1 MKRKLMALMLAGIMV
16 IQSAGISWATE
27 FTDGVNEEYGD
38 SSENGNEEAF
48 SDEQT
53 ETEDLEDDSP
63 EKDLTEE
70 SEVPAM
76 ASGDTSDENV
86 KVSFDNGTLT
96 ISGSGMITRTSVK
109 GCGHSLNEIKTII
122 IKKGITSIGDYTFG
136 ECSSLNSIEI
146 SNSVT
151 SIGDYA
157 FYLCH
162 SLNSIE
168 IPNSVTSIGDYAFRE
183 CSSLNN
189 IEIPNS
195 VTSIEGSAFYCCDS
209 LNSIE
214 IPNSV
219 TSIGD
224 NAFYGCRSLNNIEI
238 PNSVTSIGDNAFY
251 ECSSLNSI
259 EIPNSVTSIGD
270 NAFYLCHSLN
280 SIEIP
285 NSVTSIGDY
294 AFYECS
300 SLNRIEIPNSITS
313 IGHNA
318 FYECSSLNSI
328 EIPNSITSIGDNAFY
343 ECSSLNSIEIP
354 NSVTSIGYG
363 VFCECSSLNRIEI
376 PNSVTSIGDNAFY
389 KCSSLNRIEIPSSVT
404 SIGDHAF
411 LGCRSLNR
419 IEISNGVTSIG
430 DGVFSGCS
438 SLNSIEIPNSVTS
451 IGDYAF
457 SGCNINRIEIPN
469 SVTSI
474 GDGVF
479 SGCSSLN
486 RIEIP
491 NGVTSIGDKMFSG
504 CNSLN
509 RIEIP
514 SSVTSIRDWAFYGCR
529 SLNSIKIPNSVTS
542 IWDWAFMD
550 CSSLNSIE
558 ISNSVT
564 IIGDYAFSGCNI
576 TDVYYAGNKTQW
588 EKVTISTCGNRQLLE
603 AAIHYNSTVST
614 NKKFNLSIKSPAIL
628 GNQNS
633 ISVDFEAS
641 TPGSVANEEK
651 AITWKSS
658 NPAIAEIDKN
668 TTGLIDSADG
678 NSAFGWINL
687 LTYDIGEVTI
697 TGTTQDGRTASVTIN
712 VEPKLQSKNS
722 TFNIS
727 EKTAVTICSVQLK
740 NGNKQYLESF
750 MKSLKVQ
757 DTGSYLAGTYV
768 KIDKTEYQ
776 ISDDGKTADL
786 ICTFTPIGDGNEA
799 SEITC
804 TSPNGQSISISIGK
818 ESIGT
823 FNRDIDQYVLSEVK
837 KYTNNK
843 FYAQYDAIMSA
854 KISGDEK
861 LRRLNE
867 LFSNAGI
874 TDVKEG
880 VQYISDVSSHQ
891 RSYRYLTTNEI
902 YCAYNFLEWLYDGT
916 LGNLRRGLLYADGL
930 IFNGEIFDY
939 TDLSTFTEADYPGV
953 KKNKALLKK
962 ILEMDNSNIGTTTFK
977 NANTLAKYLKNI
989 LSLNGIKSTD
999 EMNRVMDEIVNCTS
1013 AEKLNGLQ
1021 NQFVELLSKEL
1032 KHNNKG
1038 TVYFDGELFSKAL
1051 GKSAKILKF
1060 GGALAEDITAV
1071 INLESD
1077 LEKYNKNS
1085 RFLQNIYQNKDVSFE
1100 MRLAAYR
1107 IEYEL
1112 KTGYYYQ
1119 LTSILGDI
1127 MDFGVDVLYTDKS
1140 IVSEYLNKAGISS
1153 ETTGLFGDAFSTIK
1167 FATFVSNIVVDMGDF
1182 VKQAA
1187 YTQGYGELSALYS
1200 LKLENDKNAFLNRQS
1215 YENAWT
1221 FFEDYTMLWN
1231 LRKMG
1236 EEQYLGMNEVK
1247 MYLFSKVP
1255 TLNYDMKV
1263 EIVKDTLSELEKCKF
1278 NIPSQYTIPA
1288 SIQYSEKAVIHCP
1301 VNVAVCLK
1309 NGKQIAY
1316 LKDGT
1321 ESDVTNSYGRFA
1333 VVREAYS
1340 GEYVKVVCL
1349 KDKENVEFKIIGTA
1363 DGTMQMEFATSDDK
1377 TTGNIYKIREVTVSS
1392 KSVIQTTV
1400 SDIVNKNVYYVD
1412 KDGDGKVDEK
1422 GNFVVTDD
1430 TSCNPVPTPLPTI
1443 TVTPTPTSSPIHKP
1457 VTPNLKIV
1465 IPTYNVITF
1474 KWSAVS
1480 NADGYQ
1486 VYRKV
1491 NSGKW
1496 KSVKT
1501 TTGLV
1506 YKDRDTKA
1514 GYKYSYTVKA
1524 YKLIDGK
1531 KVYSGYDKKGLSGK
1545 LNTTVSLKAKN
1556 NTVSVSWK
1564 KTNGASGYYIYRAT
1578 SKKGK
1583 YSKIKTI
1590 TSGKT
1595 LKYIDKKVKSG
1606 KSYYY
1611 KVIPF
1616 RKINGK
1622 AVKGAYSKIKS
1633 IALREANMNPNSD
1646 GKYSIAAQKL
1656 IDYLLKNG
1664 EKWKDSSGGIDY
1676 TIHHLEVGNG
1686 SVTFQY
1692 QSAHDDQ
1699 KSVLWMSY
1707 NLGLEINSKSRE
1719 CITLQWLEQ
1728 DNSDFSRK
1736 NEILVNYMING
1747 NDDSVGI
1754 SISADSFTRKS
1765 KIEFH
1770 NWSLKDYTLEQMN
1783 EKANKRLQEAMPLFE
1798 SCLKKGDSDVTMTDL
1813 GFTKYSF

>member
-238 PNSVTSIGDNAFY
+238 PNSVTSIGDYAFG
-251 ECSSLNSI
+251 ECS
-259 EIPNSVTSIGD
+259 
-270 NAFYLCHSLN
+270 SLN

-318 FYECSSLNSI
+318 FYECSSLNS
-328 EIPNSITSIGDNAFY
+328 
-343 ECSSLNSIEIP
+343 
-354 NSVTSIGYG
+354 
-363 VFCECSSLNRIEI
+363 IEI

-491 NGVTSIGDKMFSG
+491 NGVTSIGDNMFSG

-509 RIEIP
+509 SIEIP

-786 ICTFTPIGDGNEA
+786 ICTFTPIGDGNES

-804 TSPNGQSISISIGK
+804 TSPNGQKFKISVGKQSSSVKSLQMEAAFGDKTKEKTLHWTKDGYNEKEVEVNVKISNLTDWTHLNEISVDLKNLKMFKIKDASGVTNIGSDYTYK
-818 ESIGT
+818 L
-823 FNRDIDQYVLSEVK
+823 NRDQSIAKGETITVKLTLVK
-837 KYTNNK
+837 K
-843 FYAQYDAIMSA
+843 
-854 KISGDEK
+854 
-861 LRRLNE
+861 
-867 LFSNAGI
+867 
-874 TDVKEG
+874 G
-880 VQYISDVSSHQ
+880 V
-891 RSYRYLTTNEI
+891 TWWKPN
-902 YCAYNFLEWLYDGT
+902 DG
-916 LGNLRRGLLYADGL
+916 NMYS
-930 IFNGEIFDY
+930 GEIFATASGNDTKGDVVSGSAALNVNY
-939 TDLSTFTEADYPGV
+939 KNDLKTQKSGEEIAEQEAEKNAEQSLADAVDAFTDLSDKMVLDPNIETYIGHNQFEALKLLIYSEIAMANVSKEYFTASGFSEKVAERIMQVFLGYEKPKFGIASKEVPIDVVVQGLNNQLYQFRFDCKVDVYSYSGKKFGINGGITTKMWMVSKPNQKLQEISCAKGMINEANLDDFCQSLWKVAESSIKSAY
-953 KKNKALLKK
+953 KKVWGSDADKLVNEIIEGSIDSIASK
-962 ILEMDNSNIGTTTFK
+962 G
-977 NANTLAKYLKNI
+977 AKY
-989 LSLNGIKSTD
+989 G
-999 EMNRVMDEIVNCTS
+999 
-1013 AEKLNGLQ
+1013 
-1021 NQFVELLSKEL
+1021 
-1032 KHNNKG
+1032 
-1038 TVYFDGELFSKAL
+1038 
-1051 GKSAKILKF
+1051 
-1060 GGALAEDITAV
+1060 
-1071 INLESD
+1071 
-1077 LEKYNKNS
+1077 LEKPIQMVLK
-1085 RFLQNIYQNKDVSFE
+1085 RF
-1100 MRLAAYR
+1100 
-1107 IEYEL
+1107 YE
-1112 KTGYYYQ
+1112 
-1119 LTSILGDI
+1119 
-1127 MDFGVDVLYTDKS
+1127 
-1140 IVSEYLNKAGISS
+1140 
-1153 ETTGLFGDAFSTIK
+1153 
-1167 FATFVSNIVVDMGDF
+1167 
-1182 VKQAA
+1182 
-1187 YTQGYGELSALYS
+1187 
-1200 LKLENDKNAFLNRQS
+1200 
-1215 YENAWT
+1215 
-1221 FFEDYTMLWN
+1221 
-1231 LRKMG
+1231 
-1236 EEQYLGMNEVK
+1236 
-1247 MYLFSKVP
+1247 SK
-1255 TLNYDMKV
+1255 
-1263 EIVKDTLSELEKCKF
+1263 
-1278 NIPSQYTIPA
+1278 
-1288 SIQYSEKAVIHCP
+1288 
-1301 VNVAVCLK
+1301 
-1309 NGKQIAY
+1309 
-1316 LKDGT
+1316 
-1321 ESDVTNSYGRFA
+1321 
-1333 VVREAYS
+1333 
-1340 GEYVKVVCL
+1340 L
-1349 KDKENVEFKIIGTA
+1349 KDKFSSKLFDLLIYPSKKAVAKCPVDIYVYNSNNVLVGSIISDKASIFGDGVALWTVGDDKYVQLFNDTYQLVYKATGTGTMDISIYDQLTNNYDYRNCEFIQIPLSQDMEYSQYINGELMTNVENYKLTSNDGGEIRATKEQDLFETTTII
-1363 DGTMQMEFATSDDK
+1363 
-1377 TTGNIYKIREVTVSS
+1377 
-1392 KSVIQTTV
+1392 
-1400 SDIVNKNVYYVD
+1400 
-1412 KDGDGKVDEK
+1412 EK
-1422 GNFVVTDD
+1422 
-1430 TSCNPVPTPLPTI
+1430 PTPTPTVTPEPSETPI
-1443 TVTPTPTSSPIHKP
+1443 PEPTATPTVTPEPSETPTPEPTVTPTEKP
-1457 VTPNLKIV
+1457 KMPKLENI
-1465 IPTYNVITF
+1465 IPAYNAITF
-1474 KWSAVS
+1474 KWSTVS

-1506 YKDRDTKA
+1506 YKDKDTKA
-1514 GYKYSYTVKA
+1514 GYKYSYTVKT

-1545 LNTTVSLKAKN
+1545 LNTTVSLKIKN

-1583 YSKIKTI
+1583 YGKIKTI

-1633 IALREANMNPNSD
+1633 IALREANMNPNSN

-1676 TIHHLEVGNG
+1676 TIYYLEVGNG

-1692 QSAHDDQ
+1692 QSAHDAQ

-1707 NLGLEINSKSRE
+1707 NLVLEINSKSRE

-1747 NDDSVGI
+1747 NDDSVGT

-1783 EKANKRLQEAMPLFE
+1783 EKANKCLQEAMPLFE
-1798 SCLKKGDSDVTMTDL
+1798 SCLEKGDSDVTMTDL

>member
-238 PNSVTSIGDNAFY
+238 PK
-251 ECSSLNSI
+251 
-259 EIPNSVTSIGD
+259 
-270 NAFYLCHSLN
+270 
-280 SIEIP
+280 
-285 NSVTSIGDY
+285 SVTSIGDY
-294 AFYECS
+294 AF
-300 SLNRIEIPNSITS
+300 
-313 IGHNA
+313 G
-318 FYECSSLNSI
+318 ECSSLNS
-328 EIPNSITSIGDNAFY
+328 
-343 ECSSLNSIEIP
+343 
-354 NSVTSIGYG
+354 
-363 VFCECSSLNRIEI
+363 IEI

-491 NGVTSIGDKMFSG
+491 NGVTSIGDNMFSG

-509 RIEIP
+509 SIEIP

-786 ICTFTPIGDGNEA
+786 ICTFTPIGDGNES

-804 TSPNGQSISISIGK
+804 TSPNGQKFKISVGKQSSSVKSLQMEAAFGDKTKEKTLHWTKDGYNEKEVEVNVKISNLTDWTHLNEISVDLKNLKMFKIKDASGVTNIGSDYTYKLNMDQSIAKGETITVK
-818 ESIGT
+818 LT
-823 FNRDIDQYVLSEVK
+823 LVK
-837 KYTNNK
+837 K
-843 FYAQYDAIMSA
+843 
-854 KISGDEK
+854 
-861 LRRLNE
+861 
-867 LFSNAGI
+867 
-874 TDVKEG
+874 G
-880 VQYISDVSSHQ
+880 V
-891 RSYRYLTTNEI
+891 TWWKPN
-902 YCAYNFLEWLYDGT
+902 DG
-916 LGNLRRGLLYADGL
+916 NMYS
-930 IFNGEIFDY
+930 GEIFATASGNDTKGDVVSGSAALNVNY
-939 TDLSTFTEADYPGV
+939 KNDLKTQKSGEEIAEQEAEKNAEQSLADAVDAFTDLSDKMVLDPNIETYIGHNQFEALKLLIYSEIAMANVSKEYFTASGFSEKVAERIMQVFLGYEKPKFGIASKEVPIDVVVQGLNNQLYQFRFDCKVDVYSYSGKKFGINGGITTKMWMVSKPNQKLQEISCAKGMINEANLDDFCQSLWKVAESSIKSAY
-953 KKNKALLKK
+953 KKVWGSDADKLVNEIIEGSIDSIASK
-962 ILEMDNSNIGTTTFK
+962 G
-977 NANTLAKYLKNI
+977 AKY
-989 LSLNGIKSTD
+989 G
-999 EMNRVMDEIVNCTS
+999 
-1013 AEKLNGLQ
+1013 
-1021 NQFVELLSKEL
+1021 
-1032 KHNNKG
+1032 
-1038 TVYFDGELFSKAL
+1038 
-1051 GKSAKILKF
+1051 
-1060 GGALAEDITAV
+1060 
-1071 INLESD
+1071 
-1077 LEKYNKNS
+1077 LEKPIQMVLK
-1085 RFLQNIYQNKDVSFE
+1085 RF
-1100 MRLAAYR
+1100 
-1107 IEYEL
+1107 YE
-1112 KTGYYYQ
+1112 
-1119 LTSILGDI
+1119 
-1127 MDFGVDVLYTDKS
+1127 
-1140 IVSEYLNKAGISS
+1140 
-1153 ETTGLFGDAFSTIK
+1153 
-1167 FATFVSNIVVDMGDF
+1167 
-1182 VKQAA
+1182 
-1187 YTQGYGELSALYS
+1187 
-1200 LKLENDKNAFLNRQS
+1200 
-1215 YENAWT
+1215 
-1221 FFEDYTMLWN
+1221 
-1231 LRKMG
+1231 
-1236 EEQYLGMNEVK
+1236 
-1247 MYLFSKVP
+1247 SK
-1255 TLNYDMKV
+1255 
-1263 EIVKDTLSELEKCKF
+1263 
-1278 NIPSQYTIPA
+1278 
-1288 SIQYSEKAVIHCP
+1288 
-1301 VNVAVCLK
+1301 
-1309 NGKQIAY
+1309 
-1316 LKDGT
+1316 
-1321 ESDVTNSYGRFA
+1321 
-1333 VVREAYS
+1333 
-1340 GEYVKVVCL
+1340 L
-1349 KDKENVEFKIIGTA
+1349 KDKFSSKLFDLLIYPSKKAVAKCPVDIYVYNSNNVLVGSIISDKASIFGDGVALWTVGDDKYVQLFNDTYQLVYKATGTGTMDISIYDQLTNNYDYRNCEFIQIPLSQDMEYSQYINGELMTNVENYKLTSNDGGEIRATKEQDLFETTTII
-1363 DGTMQMEFATSDDK
+1363 
-1377 TTGNIYKIREVTVSS
+1377 
-1392 KSVIQTTV
+1392 
-1400 SDIVNKNVYYVD
+1400 
-1412 KDGDGKVDEK
+1412 EK
-1422 GNFVVTDD
+1422 
-1430 TSCNPVPTPLPTI
+1430 PTPTPTVTPEPSETPI
-1443 TVTPTPTSSPIHKP
+1443 PEPTATPTVTPEPSETPTPEPTVTPTEKP
-1457 VTPNLKIV
+1457 KMPKLENI
-1465 IPTYNVITF
+1465 IPTYNAITF
-1474 KWSAVS
+1474 KWSTVS

-1506 YKDRDTKA
+1506 YKDKDTKA
-1514 GYKYSYTVKA
+1514 GYKYSYTVKT

-1545 LNTTVSLKAKN
+1545 LNTTVSLKIKN

-1583 YSKIKTI
+1583 YSKIKII

-1595 LKYIDKKVKSG
+1595 LKYTDKKVKKG
-1606 KSYYY
+1606 KTYYY
-1611 KVIPF
+1611 KVVPF
-1616 RKINGK
+1616 RKISGK
-1622 AVKGAYSKIKS
+1622 AVKGASSAVKS
-1633 IALREANMNPNSD
+1633 IAFKKKDVKPTESQSSAWKYPEAV
-1646 GKYSIAAQKL
+1646 QKL
-1656 IDYLLKNG
+1656 IDYLIKNG
-1664 EKWKDSSGGIDY
+1664 QEWTDSSNGTNYMI
-1676 TIHHLEVGNG
+1676 ISPKVGNG
-1686 SVTFQY
+1686 SVTLQY
-1692 QSAHDDQ
+1692 QKARGDQ
-1699 KSVLWMSY
+1699 KSMLWMAYSV
-1707 NLGLEINSKSRE
+1707 NEEINSQNRE
-1719 CITLQWLEQ
+1719 VITLSWCEAYQL
-1728 DNSDFSRK
+1728 DNSKGEISVDYRINNNDNSVEGKMAANDFTKETNVRF
-1736 NEILVNYMING
+1736 YG
-1747 NDDSVGI
+1747 N
-1754 SISADSFTRKS
+1754 
-1765 KIEFH
+1765 
-1770 NWSLKDYTLEQMN
+1770 NLKDYTLKQMS
-1783 EKANKRLQEAMPLFE
+1783 EKGNKLLQEALPLFE
-1798 SCLKKGDSDVTMTDL
+1798 SCLKQGDSGVTMKDL
-1813 GFTKYSF
+1813 GFKKYNFH

>member
-238 PNSVTSIGDNAFY
+238 PNSVTSIGDYAFG
-251 ECSSLNSI
+251 ECSSLNS
-259 EIPNSVTSIGD
+259 
-270 NAFYLCHSLN
+270 
-280 SIEIP
+280 
-285 NSVTSIGDY
+285 
-294 AFYECS
+294 
-300 SLNRIEIPNSITS
+300 
-313 IGHNA
+313 
-318 FYECSSLNSI
+318 
-328 EIPNSITSIGDNAFY
+328 
-343 ECSSLNSIEIP
+343 
-354 NSVTSIGYG
+354 
-363 VFCECSSLNRIEI
+363 IEI

-491 NGVTSIGDKMFSG
+491 NGVTSIGDNMFSG

-509 RIEIP
+509 SIEIP

-786 ICTFTPIGDGNEA
+786 ICTFTPIGDGNES

-804 TSPNGQSISISIGK
+804 TSPNGQKFKISVGKQSSSVKSLQMEAAFGDKTKEKTLHWTKDGYNEKEVEVNVKISNLTDWTHLNEISVDLKNLKMFKIKDASGVTNIGSDYTYK
-818 ESIGT
+818 L
-823 FNRDIDQYVLSEVK
+823 NRDQSIAKGETITVKLTLVK
-837 KYTNNK
+837 K
-843 FYAQYDAIMSA
+843 
-854 KISGDEK
+854 
-861 LRRLNE
+861 
-867 LFSNAGI
+867 
-874 TDVKEG
+874 G
-880 VQYISDVSSHQ
+880 V
-891 RSYRYLTTNEI
+891 TWWKPN
-902 YCAYNFLEWLYDGT
+902 DG
-916 LGNLRRGLLYADGL
+916 NMYS
-930 IFNGEIFDY
+930 GEIFATASGNDTKGDVVSGSAALNVNY
-939 TDLSTFTEADYPGV
+939 KNDLKTQKSGEEIAEQEAEKNAEQSLADAVDAFTDLSDKMVLDPNIETYIGHNQFEALKLLIYSEIAMANVSKEYFTASGFSEKVAERIMQVFLGYEKPKFGIASKEVPIDVVVQGLNNQLYQFRFDCKVDVYSYSGKKFGINGGITTKMWMVSKPNQKLQEISCAKGMINEANLDDFCQSLWKVAESSIKSAY
-953 KKNKALLKK
+953 KKVWGSDADKLVNEIIEGSIDSIASK
-962 ILEMDNSNIGTTTFK
+962 G
-977 NANTLAKYLKNI
+977 AKY
-989 LSLNGIKSTD
+989 G
-999 EMNRVMDEIVNCTS
+999 
-1013 AEKLNGLQ
+1013 
-1021 NQFVELLSKEL
+1021 
-1032 KHNNKG
+1032 
-1038 TVYFDGELFSKAL
+1038 
-1051 GKSAKILKF
+1051 
-1060 GGALAEDITAV
+1060 
-1071 INLESD
+1071 
-1077 LEKYNKNS
+1077 LEKPIQMVLK
-1085 RFLQNIYQNKDVSFE
+1085 RF
-1100 MRLAAYR
+1100 
-1107 IEYEL
+1107 YE
-1112 KTGYYYQ
+1112 
-1119 LTSILGDI
+1119 
-1127 MDFGVDVLYTDKS
+1127 
-1140 IVSEYLNKAGISS
+1140 
-1153 ETTGLFGDAFSTIK
+1153 
-1167 FATFVSNIVVDMGDF
+1167 
-1182 VKQAA
+1182 
-1187 YTQGYGELSALYS
+1187 
-1200 LKLENDKNAFLNRQS
+1200 
-1215 YENAWT
+1215 
-1221 FFEDYTMLWN
+1221 
-1231 LRKMG
+1231 
-1236 EEQYLGMNEVK
+1236 
-1247 MYLFSKVP
+1247 SK
-1255 TLNYDMKV
+1255 
-1263 EIVKDTLSELEKCKF
+1263 
-1278 NIPSQYTIPA
+1278 
-1288 SIQYSEKAVIHCP
+1288 
-1301 VNVAVCLK
+1301 
-1309 NGKQIAY
+1309 
-1316 LKDGT
+1316 
-1321 ESDVTNSYGRFA
+1321 
-1333 VVREAYS
+1333 
-1340 GEYVKVVCL
+1340 L
-1349 KDKENVEFKIIGTA
+1349 KDKFSSKLFDLLIYPSKKAVAKCPVDIYVYNSNNVLVGSIISDKASIFGDGVALWTVGDDKYVQLFNDTYQLVYKATGTGTMDISIYDQLTNNYDYRNCEFIQIPLSQDMEYSQYINGELMTNVENYKLTSNDGGEIRATKEQDLFETTTII
-1363 DGTMQMEFATSDDK
+1363 
-1377 TTGNIYKIREVTVSS
+1377 
-1392 KSVIQTTV
+1392 
-1400 SDIVNKNVYYVD
+1400 
-1412 KDGDGKVDEK
+1412 EK
-1422 GNFVVTDD
+1422 
-1430 TSCNPVPTPLPTI
+1430 PTPTPTVTPEPSETPI
-1443 TVTPTPTSSPIHKP
+1443 PEPTATPTVTPEPSETPTPEPTVTPTEKP
-1457 VTPNLKIV
+1457 KMPKLENI
-1465 IPTYNVITF
+1465 IPAYNAITF
-1474 KWSAVS
+1474 KWSTVS

-1506 YKDRDTKA
+1506 YKDKDTKA
-1514 GYKYSYTVKA
+1514 GYKYSYTVKT

-1545 LNTTVSLKAKN
+1545 LNTTVSLKIKN

-1583 YSKIKTI
+1583 YSKIKII

-1595 LKYIDKKVKSG
+1595 LKYTDKKVKKG
-1606 KSYYY
+1606 KTYYY
-1611 KVIPF
+1611 KVVPF
-1616 RKINGK
+1616 RKISGK
-1622 AVKGAYSKIKS
+1622 AVKGASSAVKS
-1633 IALREANMNPNSD
+1633 IAFKKKDVKPTESQSSAWKYPEAV
-1646 GKYSIAAQKL
+1646 QKL
-1656 IDYLLKNG
+1656 IDYLIKNG
-1664 EKWKDSSGGIDY
+1664 QEWTDSSNGTNYMI
-1676 TIHHLEVGNG
+1676 ISPKVGNG
-1686 SVTFQY
+1686 SVTLQY
-1692 QSAHDDQ
+1692 QKARGDQ
-1699 KSVLWMSY
+1699 KSMLWMAYSV
-1707 NLGLEINSKSRE
+1707 NEEINSQNRE
-1719 CITLQWLEQ
+1719 VITLFWGEGYQL
-1728 DNSDFSRK
+1728 DNSKGEISVDYRINNNDNSVEGKMAANDFTKETNVRF
-1736 NEILVNYMING
+1736 YG
-1747 NDDSVGI
+1747 N
-1754 SISADSFTRKS
+1754 
-1765 KIEFH
+1765 
-1770 NWSLKDYTLEQMN
+1770 NLKDYTLKQIS
-1783 EKANKRLQEAMPLFE
+1783 EKGNKLLQEALPLFE
-1798 SCLKKGDSDVTMTDL
+1798 SCLKQGDSGVTMKDL
-1813 GFTKYSF
+1813 GFKKYNFH

>member
-16 IQSAGISWATE
+16 IQSAGTSWATE

-48 SDEQT
+48 SDKQT

-96 ISGSGMITRTSVK
+96 ISGSGMITRISVK

-122 IKKGITSIGDYTFG
+122 IKKGITSIGDYAFG
-136 ECSSLNSIEI
+136 ECSSLNNIEI
-146 SNSVT
+146 PNSVT

-238 PNSVTSIGDNAFY
+238 PNSVTSIGDYAFY
-251 ECSSLNSI
+251 ECSSLNS
-259 EIPNSVTSIGD
+259 
-270 NAFYLCHSLN
+270 
-280 SIEIP
+280 
-285 NSVTSIGDY
+285 
-294 AFYECS
+294 
-300 SLNRIEIPNSITS
+300 
-313 IGHNA
+313 
-318 FYECSSLNSI
+318 
-328 EIPNSITSIGDNAFY
+328 
-343 ECSSLNSIEIP
+343 
-354 NSVTSIGYG
+354 
-363 VFCECSSLNRIEI
+363 IEI

-430 DGVFSGCS
+430 DGVFSGFS

-457 SGCNINRIEIPN
+457 SGCNINSIEIPN

-479 SGCSSLN
+479 SGCRSLN
-486 RIEIP
+486 SIEIP
-491 NGVTSIGDKMFSG
+491 NSVVSIGNNMFYG
-504 CNSLN
+504 CRSLN

-564 IIGDYAFSGCNI
+564 IIGNYAFSGCNI

-712 VEPKLQSKNS
+712 VEPKLQSKTS
-722 TFNIS
+722 IFNIS

-750 MKSLKVQ
+750 MKRLKVQ

-804 TSPNGQSISISIGK
+804 TSPNGQKFKISVGKRSSSVKSLQMEAAFGDKTKEKTLHWTKDGYTEKEVEVNVKISNLVDWTHLNEISVDLK
-818 ESIGT
+818 NLKMFKIK
-823 FNRDIDQYVLSEVK
+823 DASEVTNIGSDYTYKLNMDQSIAKGETITVKLTLVK
-837 KYTNNK
+837 KGVTWWK
-843 FYAQYDAIMSA
+843 
-854 KISGDEK
+854 
-861 LRRLNE
+861 
-867 LFSNAGI
+867 
-874 TDVKEG
+874 TD
-880 VQYISDVSSHQ
+880 
-891 RSYRYLTTNEI
+891 
-902 YCAYNFLEWLYDGT
+902 DG
-916 LGNLRRGLLYADGL
+916 NMHS
-930 IFNGEIFDY
+930 GEIFVTVSGNDKKENIISGNTSLNINY
-939 TDLSTFTEADYPGV
+939 KNDLKTQKSGEEVAEQEAEKNAEQSLADAVDAFTDLSDKMVLDPKIETYIGHNQFEALKLLIYSEIAMANVSKEYFTASGLSDEVAEKIMQVFLGYEKPEFGIASKEVPVEVVVQGLNNQLYQFRFDCKIDVYSYKDNQLGINGGITTQMWLVSKPNKKLQEIACVKGMINEANLDSFCQGLWKVAESSMKSAY
-953 KKNKALLKK
+953 KK
-962 ILEMDNSNIGTTTFK
+962 IWGSDADKLVNEIIEGSIDSIASK
-977 NANTLAKYLKNI
+977 AAKY
-989 LSLNGIKSTD
+989 G
-999 EMNRVMDEIVNCTS
+999 
-1013 AEKLNGLQ
+1013 
-1021 NQFVELLSKEL
+1021 
-1032 KHNNKG
+1032 
-1038 TVYFDGELFSKAL
+1038 
-1051 GKSAKILKF
+1051 
-1060 GGALAEDITAV
+1060 
-1071 INLESD
+1071 
-1077 LEKYNKNS
+1077 LEK
-1085 RFLQNIYQNKDVSFE
+1085 
-1100 MRLAAYR
+1100 
-1107 IEYEL
+1107 
-1112 KTGYYYQ
+1112 
-1119 LTSILGDI
+1119 
-1127 MDFGVDVLYTDKS
+1127 
-1140 IVSEYLNKAGISS
+1140 
-1153 ETTGLFGDAFSTIK
+1153 
-1167 FATFVSNIVVDMGDF
+1167 
-1182 VKQAA
+1182 
-1187 YTQGYGELSALYS
+1187 
-1200 LKLENDKNAFLNRQS
+1200 
-1215 YENAWT
+1215 
-1221 FFEDYTMLWN
+1221 
-1231 LRKMG
+1231 
-1236 EEQYLGMNEVK
+1236 
-1247 MYLFSKVP
+1247 P
-1255 TLNYDMKV
+1255 
-1263 EIVKDTLSELEKCKF
+1263 
-1278 NIPSQYTIPA
+1278 
-1288 SIQYSEKAVIHCP
+1288 IQM
-1301 VNVAVCLK
+1301 CLK
-1309 NGKQIAY
+1309 
-1316 LKDGT
+1316 
-1321 ESDVTNSYGRFA
+1321 RFY
-1333 VVREAYS
+1333 EA
-1340 GEYVKVVCL
+1340 KL
-1349 KDKENVEFKIIGTA
+1349 KDKFSSKLFDLLIYQSKKAVAKCPVDIYVYNSNNVLVGSIISDKASIFGDGVALWTVGDDKYVQLFNDTYQLVYKATGIGTMDISIYDQLMNNYDYRNCEFIQVPLSQNIEYSQSVNDELMTNVENYKLTSNDGMEIKATKEQDLFETITIIEKPKPTP
-1363 DGTMQMEFATSDDK
+1363 TPKPS
-1377 TTGNIYKIREVTVSS
+1377 VTPVPSETPNPTPTPAEKPTIPKL
-1392 KSVIQTTV
+1392 KSVI
-1400 SDIVNKNVYYVD
+1400 S
-1412 KDGDGKVDEK
+1412 
-1422 GNFVVTDD
+1422 
-1430 TSCNPVPTPLPTI
+1430 
-1443 TVTPTPTSSPIHKP
+1443 
-1457 VTPNLKIV
+1457 
-1465 IPTYNVITF
+1465 TYNAITF
-1474 KWSAVS
+1474 KWNTVS
-1480 NADGYQ
+1480 DADGYR

-1501 TTGLV
+1501 TKETV
-1506 YKDRDTKA
+1506 YKDKDTKA
-1514 GYKYSYTVKA
+1514 GYKYFYTVKA
-1524 YKLIDGK
+1524 YKIIDGK
-1531 KVYSGYDKKGLSGK
+1531 KVYSGYNKKGLSGK
-1545 LNTTVSLKAKN
+1545 LNTTVSLKTKN

-1564 KTNGASGYYIYRAT
+1564 KTNGASGYYVYRTT
-1578 SKKGK
+1578 SKNGK

-1595 LKYIDKKVKSG
+1595 LKYTDKKVKLG
-1606 KSYYY
+1606 KTYYY

-1616 RKINGK
+1616 RKISGK
-1622 AVKGAYSKIKS
+1622 SVKSASSEIKS
-1633 IALREANMNPNSD
+1633 IVLKKIDSKPISTPDSTWENS
-1646 GKYSIAAQKL
+1646 AVAQKL
-1656 IDYLLKNG
+1656 ISYLKKNG
-1664 EKWKDSSGGIDY
+1664 MKWEDSNGGTNY
-1676 TIHHLEVGNG
+1676 TIHYLKVGKG
-1686 SVTFQY
+1686 SVTLQY
-1692 QSAHDDQ
+1692 QNAHGDQ
-1699 KSVLWMSY
+1699 KSMLWMSY
-1707 NLGLEINSKSRE
+1707 SLNLEINSKNRE
-1719 CITLQWLEQ
+1719 VVTLFWGDQYNSKDSKENEVNIDYRVNSN
-1728 DNSDFSRK
+1728 DNSVVGS
-1736 NEILVNYMING
+1736 ILT
-1747 NDDSVGI
+1747 S
-1754 SISADSFTRKS
+1754 SFTEKS
-1765 KIEFH
+1765 KVKFY
-1770 NWSLKDYTLEQMN
+1770 NNSLKDYTLEQMS
-1783 EKANKRLQEAMPLFE
+1783 EKGNSCLQEALPLFE
-1798 SCLKKGDSDVTMTDL
+1798 SCLKKGDSGVTMADL
-1813 GFTKYSF
+1813 GFTKYNFSN

>member
-238 PNSVTSIGDNAFY
+238 PNSVTSIG
-251 ECSSLNSI
+251 
-259 EIPNSVTSIGD
+259 
-270 NAFYLCHSLN
+270 
-280 SIEIP
+280 
-285 NSVTSIGDY
+285 
-294 AFYECS
+294 
-300 SLNRIEIPNSITS
+300 
-313 IGHNA
+313 
-318 FYECSSLNSI
+318 
-328 EIPNSITSIGDNAFY
+328 
-343 ECSSLNSIEIP
+343 
-354 NSVTSIGYG
+354 YG
-363 VFCECSSLNRIEI
+363 VFCECSSLNSIEI

-491 NGVTSIGDKMFSG
+491 NGVTSIGDNMFSG

-509 RIEIP
+509 SIEIP

-786 ICTFTPIGDGNEA
+786 ICTFTPIGDGNES

-804 TSPNGQSISISIGK
+804 TSPNGQKFKISVGKQSSSVKSLQMEAAFGDKTKEKTLHWTKDGYNEKEVEVNVKISNLTDWTHLNEISVDLKNLKMFKIKDASGVTNIGSDYTYK
-818 ESIGT
+818 L
-823 FNRDIDQYVLSEVK
+823 NRDQSIAKGETITVKLTLVK
-837 KYTNNK
+837 K
-843 FYAQYDAIMSA
+843 
-854 KISGDEK
+854 
-861 LRRLNE
+861 
-867 LFSNAGI
+867 
-874 TDVKEG
+874 G
-880 VQYISDVSSHQ
+880 V
-891 RSYRYLTTNEI
+891 TWWKPN
-902 YCAYNFLEWLYDGT
+902 DG
-916 LGNLRRGLLYADGL
+916 NMYS
-930 IFNGEIFDY
+930 GEIFATASGNDTKGDVVSGSAALNVNY
-939 TDLSTFTEADYPGV
+939 KNDLKTQKSGEEIAEQEAEKNAEQSLADAVDAFTDLSDKMVLDPNIETYIGHNQFEALKLLIYSEIAMANVSKEYFTASGFSEKVAERIMQVFLGYEKPKFGIASKEVPIDVVVQGLNNQLYQFRFDCKVDVYSYSGKKFGINGGITTKMWMVSKPNQKLQEISCAKGMINEANLDDFCQSLWKVAESSIKSAY
-953 KKNKALLKK
+953 KKVWGSDADKLVNEIIEGSIDSIASK
-962 ILEMDNSNIGTTTFK
+962 G
-977 NANTLAKYLKNI
+977 AKY
-989 LSLNGIKSTD
+989 G
-999 EMNRVMDEIVNCTS
+999 
-1013 AEKLNGLQ
+1013 
-1021 NQFVELLSKEL
+1021 
-1032 KHNNKG
+1032 
-1038 TVYFDGELFSKAL
+1038 
-1051 GKSAKILKF
+1051 
-1060 GGALAEDITAV
+1060 
-1071 INLESD
+1071 
-1077 LEKYNKNS
+1077 LEKPIQMVLK
-1085 RFLQNIYQNKDVSFE
+1085 RF
-1100 MRLAAYR
+1100 
-1107 IEYEL
+1107 YE
-1112 KTGYYYQ
+1112 
-1119 LTSILGDI
+1119 
-1127 MDFGVDVLYTDKS
+1127 
-1140 IVSEYLNKAGISS
+1140 
-1153 ETTGLFGDAFSTIK
+1153 
-1167 FATFVSNIVVDMGDF
+1167 
-1182 VKQAA
+1182 
-1187 YTQGYGELSALYS
+1187 
-1200 LKLENDKNAFLNRQS
+1200 
-1215 YENAWT
+1215 
-1221 FFEDYTMLWN
+1221 
-1231 LRKMG
+1231 
-1236 EEQYLGMNEVK
+1236 
-1247 MYLFSKVP
+1247 SK
-1255 TLNYDMKV
+1255 
-1263 EIVKDTLSELEKCKF
+1263 
-1278 NIPSQYTIPA
+1278 
-1288 SIQYSEKAVIHCP
+1288 
-1301 VNVAVCLK
+1301 
-1309 NGKQIAY
+1309 
-1316 LKDGT
+1316 
-1321 ESDVTNSYGRFA
+1321 
-1333 VVREAYS
+1333 
-1340 GEYVKVVCL
+1340 L
-1349 KDKENVEFKIIGTA
+1349 KDKFSSKLFDLLIYPSKKAVAKCPVDIYVYNSNNVLVGSIISDKASIFGDGVALWTVGDDKYVQLFNDTYQLVYKATGTGTMDISIYDQLTNNYDYRNCEFIQIPLSQDMEYSQYINGELMTNVENYKLTSNDGGEIRATKEQDLFETTTII
-1363 DGTMQMEFATSDDK
+1363 
-1377 TTGNIYKIREVTVSS
+1377 
-1392 KSVIQTTV
+1392 
-1400 SDIVNKNVYYVD
+1400 
-1412 KDGDGKVDEK
+1412 EK
-1422 GNFVVTDD
+1422 
-1430 TSCNPVPTPLPTI
+1430 PTPTPTVTPEPSETPI
-1443 TVTPTPTSSPIHKP
+1443 PEPTATPTVTPEPSETPTPEPTVTPTEKP
-1457 VTPNLKIV
+1457 KMPKLENI
-1465 IPTYNVITF
+1465 IPAYNAITF
-1474 KWSAVS
+1474 KWSTVS

-1506 YKDRDTKA
+1506 YKDKDTKA
-1514 GYKYSYTVKA
+1514 GYKYSYTVKT

-1545 LNTTVSLKAKN
+1545 LNTTVSLKIKN

-1583 YSKIKTI
+1583 YSKIKII

-1595 LKYIDKKVKSG
+1595 LKYTDKKVKKG
-1606 KSYYY
+1606 KTYYY
-1611 KVIPF
+1611 KVVPF
-1616 RKINGK
+1616 RKISGK
-1622 AVKGAYSKIKS
+1622 AVKGASSAVKS
-1633 IALREANMNPNSD
+1633 IAFKKKDVKPTESQSSAWKYPEAV
-1646 GKYSIAAQKL
+1646 QKL
-1656 IDYLLKNG
+1656 IDYLIKNG
-1664 EKWKDSSGGIDY
+1664 QEWTDSSNGTNYMI
-1676 TIHHLEVGNG
+1676 ISPKVGNG
-1686 SVTFQY
+1686 SVTLQY
-1692 QSAHDDQ
+1692 QKARGDQ
-1699 KSVLWMSY
+1699 KSMLWMAYSV
-1707 NLGLEINSKSRE
+1707 NEEINSQNRE
-1719 CITLQWLEQ
+1719 VITLFWGEGYQL
-1728 DNSDFSRK
+1728 DNSKGEISVDYRINNNDNSVEGKMAANDFTKETNVRF
-1736 NEILVNYMING
+1736 YG
-1747 NDDSVGI
+1747 N
-1754 SISADSFTRKS
+1754 
-1765 KIEFH
+1765 
-1770 NWSLKDYTLEQMN
+1770 NLKDYTLKQIS
-1783 EKANKRLQEAMPLFE
+1783 EKGNKLLQEALPLFE
-1798 SCLKKGDSDVTMTDL
+1798 SCLKQGDSGVTMKDL
-1813 GFTKYSF
+1813 GFKKYNFH

>member
-168 IPNSVTSIGDYAFRE
+168 IPNSVTSI
-183 CSSLNN
+183 
-189 IEIPNS
+189 
-195 VTSIEGSAFYCCDS
+195 EGSAFYCCDS

-238 PNSVTSIGDNAFY
+238 PNSVTSIGDYAFG
-251 ECSSLNSI
+251 ECSSLNS
-259 EIPNSVTSIGD
+259 
-270 NAFYLCHSLN
+270 
-280 SIEIP
+280 
-285 NSVTSIGDY
+285 
-294 AFYECS
+294 
-300 SLNRIEIPNSITS
+300 
-313 IGHNA
+313 
-318 FYECSSLNSI
+318 
-328 EIPNSITSIGDNAFY
+328 
-343 ECSSLNSIEIP
+343 
-354 NSVTSIGYG
+354 
-363 VFCECSSLNRIEI
+363 IEI

-491 NGVTSIGDKMFSG
+491 NGVTSIGDNMFSG

-509 RIEIP
+509 SIEIP

-786 ICTFTPIGDGNEA
+786 ICTFTPIGDGNES

-804 TSPNGQSISISIGK
+804 TSPNGQKFKISVGKQSSSVKSLQMEAAFGDKTKEKTLHWTKDGYNEKEVEVNVKISNLTDWTHLNEISVDLKNLKMFKIKDASGVTNIGSDYTYKLNMDQSIAKGETITVK
-818 ESIGT
+818 LT
-823 FNRDIDQYVLSEVK
+823 LVK
-837 KYTNNK
+837 K
-843 FYAQYDAIMSA
+843 
-854 KISGDEK
+854 
-861 LRRLNE
+861 
-867 LFSNAGI
+867 
-874 TDVKEG
+874 G
-880 VQYISDVSSHQ
+880 V
-891 RSYRYLTTNEI
+891 TWWKPN
-902 YCAYNFLEWLYDGT
+902 DG
-916 LGNLRRGLLYADGL
+916 NMYS
-930 IFNGEIFDY
+930 GEIFATASGNDTKGDVVSGSAALNVNY
-939 TDLSTFTEADYPGV
+939 KNDLKTQKSGEEIAEQEAEKNAEQSLADAVDAFTDLSDKMVLDPNIETYIGHNQFEALKLLIYSEIAMANVSKEYFTASGFSEKVAERIMQVFLGYEKPKFGIASKEVPIDVVVQGLNNQLYQFRFDCKVDVYSYSGKKFGINGGITTKMWMVSKPNQKLQEISCAKGMINEANLDDFCQSLWKVAESSIKSAY
-953 KKNKALLKK
+953 KKVWGSDADKLVNEIIEGSIDSIASK
-962 ILEMDNSNIGTTTFK
+962 G
-977 NANTLAKYLKNI
+977 AKY
-989 LSLNGIKSTD
+989 G
-999 EMNRVMDEIVNCTS
+999 
-1013 AEKLNGLQ
+1013 
-1021 NQFVELLSKEL
+1021 
-1032 KHNNKG
+1032 
-1038 TVYFDGELFSKAL
+1038 
-1051 GKSAKILKF
+1051 
-1060 GGALAEDITAV
+1060 
-1071 INLESD
+1071 
-1077 LEKYNKNS
+1077 LEKPIQMVLK
-1085 RFLQNIYQNKDVSFE
+1085 RF
-1100 MRLAAYR
+1100 
-1107 IEYEL
+1107 YE
-1112 KTGYYYQ
+1112 
-1119 LTSILGDI
+1119 
-1127 MDFGVDVLYTDKS
+1127 
-1140 IVSEYLNKAGISS
+1140 
-1153 ETTGLFGDAFSTIK
+1153 
-1167 FATFVSNIVVDMGDF
+1167 
-1182 VKQAA
+1182 
-1187 YTQGYGELSALYS
+1187 
-1200 LKLENDKNAFLNRQS
+1200 
-1215 YENAWT
+1215 
-1221 FFEDYTMLWN
+1221 
-1231 LRKMG
+1231 
-1236 EEQYLGMNEVK
+1236 
-1247 MYLFSKVP
+1247 SK
-1255 TLNYDMKV
+1255 
-1263 EIVKDTLSELEKCKF
+1263 
-1278 NIPSQYTIPA
+1278 
-1288 SIQYSEKAVIHCP
+1288 
-1301 VNVAVCLK
+1301 
-1309 NGKQIAY
+1309 
-1316 LKDGT
+1316 
-1321 ESDVTNSYGRFA
+1321 
-1333 VVREAYS
+1333 
-1340 GEYVKVVCL
+1340 L
-1349 KDKENVEFKIIGTA
+1349 KDKFSSKLFDLLIYPSKKAVAKCPVDIYVYNSNNVLVGSIISDKASIFGDGVALWTVGDDKYVQLFNDTYQLVYKATGTGTMDISIYDQLTNNYDYRNCEFIQIPLSQDMEYSQYINGELMTNVENYKLTSNDGGEIRATKEQDLFETTTII
-1363 DGTMQMEFATSDDK
+1363 
-1377 TTGNIYKIREVTVSS
+1377 
-1392 KSVIQTTV
+1392 
-1400 SDIVNKNVYYVD
+1400 
-1412 KDGDGKVDEK
+1412 EK
-1422 GNFVVTDD
+1422 
-1430 TSCNPVPTPLPTI
+1430 PTPTPTVTPEPSETPI
-1443 TVTPTPTSSPIHKP
+1443 PEPTATPTVTPEPSETPTPEPTVTPTEKP
-1457 VTPNLKIV
+1457 KMPKLENI
-1465 IPTYNVITF
+1465 IPAYNAITF
-1474 KWSAVS
+1474 KWSTVS
-1480 NADGYQ
+1480 NVDGYQ

-1506 YKDRDTKA
+1506 YKDKDTKA
-1514 GYKYSYTVKA
+1514 GYKYSYTVKT

-1545 LNTTVSLKAKN
+1545 LNTTVSLKIKN

-1578 SKKGK
+1578 SKNGK

-1595 LKYIDKKVKSG
+1595 LKYTDKKVKLG
-1606 KSYYY
+1606 KTYYY

-1616 RKINGK
+1616 KKISGK
-1622 AVKGAYSKIKS
+1622 SVKSASSEIKS
-1633 IALREANMNPNSD
+1633 IVLKKIDSKPISTPDSTWENS
-1646 GKYSIAAQKL
+1646 AVAQKL
-1656 IDYLLKNG
+1656 ISYLKKNG
-1664 EKWKDSSGGIDY
+1664 MKWQDSSGGTNYTIDY
-1676 TIHHLEVGNG
+1676 LKVGKG
-1686 SVTFQY
+1686 SVTLQY
-1692 QSAHDDQ
+1692 QNAHGDQ
-1699 KSVLWMSY
+1699 KSMLWMSY
-1707 NLGLEINSKSRE
+1707 SLNLEINSKNRE
-1719 CITLQWLEQ
+1719 VVTLFWGDQYNSKDSKENEVNIDYRVNSN
-1728 DNSDFSRK
+1728 DNSVVGS
-1736 NEILVNYMING
+1736 ILT
-1747 NDDSVGI
+1747 S
-1754 SISADSFTRKS
+1754 SFTEKS
-1765 KIEFH
+1765 KVKFY
-1770 NWSLKDYTLEQMN
+1770 NNYLKDYTLEQMS
-1783 EKANKRLQEAMPLFE
+1783 EKGNSCLQEALPLFE
-1798 SCLKKGDSDVTMTDL
+1798 SCLKKGDSGVTMADL
-1813 GFTKYSF
+1813 GFTEYNFSN

>member
-238 PNSVTSIGDNAFY
+238 PNSVTSIGDYAFG
-251 ECSSLNSI
+251 ECSSLNS
-259 EIPNSVTSIGD
+259 
-270 NAFYLCHSLN
+270 
-280 SIEIP
+280 
-285 NSVTSIGDY
+285 
-294 AFYECS
+294 
-300 SLNRIEIPNSITS
+300 
-313 IGHNA
+313 
-318 FYECSSLNSI
+318 
-328 EIPNSITSIGDNAFY
+328 
-343 ECSSLNSIEIP
+343 
-354 NSVTSIGYG
+354 
-363 VFCECSSLNRIEI
+363 IEI

-491 NGVTSIGDKMFSG
+491 NGVTSIGDNMFSG

-509 RIEIP
+509 SIEIP

-786 ICTFTPIGDGNEA
+786 ICTFTPIGDGNES

-804 TSPNGQSISISIGK
+804 TSPNGQKFKISVGKQSSSVKSLQMEAAFGDKTKEKTLHWTKDGYNEKEVEVNVKISNLTDWTHLNEISVDLKNLKMFKIKDASGVTNIGSDYTYKLNMDQSIAK
-818 ESIGT
+818 
-823 FNRDIDQYVLSEVK
+823 SETITVKLTLVK
-837 KYTNNK
+837 K
-843 FYAQYDAIMSA
+843 
-854 KISGDEK
+854 
-861 LRRLNE
+861 
-867 LFSNAGI
+867 
-874 TDVKEG
+874 G
-880 VQYISDVSSHQ
+880 V
-891 RSYRYLTTNEI
+891 TWWKPN
-902 YCAYNFLEWLYDGT
+902 DG
-916 LGNLRRGLLYADGL
+916 NMYS
-930 IFNGEIFDY
+930 GEIFATASGNDTKGDVVSGSAALNVNY
-939 TDLSTFTEADYPGV
+939 KNDLKTQKSGEEIAEQEAEKNAEQSLADAVDAFTDLSDKMVLDPNIETYIGHNQFEALKLLIYSEIAMANVSKEYFTASGFSEKVAERIMQVFLGYEKPKFGIASKEVPIDVVVQGLNNQLYQFRFDCKVDVYSYSGKKFGINGGITTKMWMVSKPNQKLQEISCAKGMINEANLDDFCQSLWKVAESSIKSAY
-953 KKNKALLKK
+953 KKVWGSDADKLVNEIIEGSIDSIASK
-962 ILEMDNSNIGTTTFK
+962 G
-977 NANTLAKYLKNI
+977 AKY
-989 LSLNGIKSTD
+989 G
-999 EMNRVMDEIVNCTS
+999 
-1013 AEKLNGLQ
+1013 
-1021 NQFVELLSKEL
+1021 
-1032 KHNNKG
+1032 
-1038 TVYFDGELFSKAL
+1038 
-1051 GKSAKILKF
+1051 
-1060 GGALAEDITAV
+1060 
-1071 INLESD
+1071 
-1077 LEKYNKNS
+1077 LEKPIQMVLK
-1085 RFLQNIYQNKDVSFE
+1085 RF
-1100 MRLAAYR
+1100 
-1107 IEYEL
+1107 YE
-1112 KTGYYYQ
+1112 
-1119 LTSILGDI
+1119 
-1127 MDFGVDVLYTDKS
+1127 
-1140 IVSEYLNKAGISS
+1140 
-1153 ETTGLFGDAFSTIK
+1153 
-1167 FATFVSNIVVDMGDF
+1167 
-1182 VKQAA
+1182 
-1187 YTQGYGELSALYS
+1187 
-1200 LKLENDKNAFLNRQS
+1200 
-1215 YENAWT
+1215 
-1221 FFEDYTMLWN
+1221 
-1231 LRKMG
+1231 
-1236 EEQYLGMNEVK
+1236 
-1247 MYLFSKVP
+1247 SK
-1255 TLNYDMKV
+1255 
-1263 EIVKDTLSELEKCKF
+1263 
-1278 NIPSQYTIPA
+1278 
-1288 SIQYSEKAVIHCP
+1288 
-1301 VNVAVCLK
+1301 
-1309 NGKQIAY
+1309 
-1316 LKDGT
+1316 
-1321 ESDVTNSYGRFA
+1321 
-1333 VVREAYS
+1333 
-1340 GEYVKVVCL
+1340 L
-1349 KDKENVEFKIIGTA
+1349 KDKFSSKLFDLLIYPSKKAVAKCPVDIYVYNSNNGLVGSIISDKASIFGDGVALWTVGDDKYVQLFNDTYQLVYKATGTGTMDISIYDQLTNNYDYRNCEFIQIPLSQDMEYSQYINGELMTNVENYKLTSNDGGEIRATKEQDLFETTTII
-1363 DGTMQMEFATSDDK
+1363 
-1377 TTGNIYKIREVTVSS
+1377 
-1392 KSVIQTTV
+1392 
-1400 SDIVNKNVYYVD
+1400 
-1412 KDGDGKVDEK
+1412 EK
-1422 GNFVVTDD
+1422 
-1430 TSCNPVPTPLPTI
+1430 PTPTPTVTPEPSETPI
-1443 TVTPTPTSSPIHKP
+1443 PEPTATPTVTPEPSETPTPEPTVTPTEKP
-1457 VTPNLKIV
+1457 KMPKLENI
-1465 IPTYNVITF
+1465 IPAYNAITF
-1474 KWSAVS
+1474 KWSTVS
-1480 NADGYQ
+1480 NVDGYQ

-1506 YKDRDTKA
+1506 YKDKDTKA
-1514 GYKYSYTVKA
+1514 GYKYSYTVKT

-1531 KVYSGYDKKGLSGK
+1531 KVYSGYDKRGLSGK
-1545 LNTTVSLKAKN
+1545 LNTTVSLKIKN

-1595 LKYIDKKVKSG
+1595 LKYTDKKVKKG
-1606 KSYYY
+1606 KTYYY
-1611 KVIPF
+1611 KVVPF
-1616 RKINGK
+1616 RKISGK
-1622 AVKGAYSKIKS
+1622 AVKGASSAVKS
-1633 IALREANMNPNSD
+1633 IAFKKKDVKPTESQSSAWKYPEAV
-1646 GKYSIAAQKL
+1646 QKL
-1656 IDYLLKNG
+1656 IDYLIKNG
-1664 EKWKDSSGGIDY
+1664 QEWTDSSNGTNYMI
-1676 TIHHLEVGNG
+1676 ISPKVGNG
-1686 SVTFQY
+1686 SVTLQY
-1692 QSAHDDQ
+1692 QKARGDQ
-1699 KSVLWMSY
+1699 KSMLWMAYSV
-1707 NLGLEINSKSRE
+1707 NEEINSQNRE
-1719 CITLQWLEQ
+1719 VITLFWGEGYQL
-1728 DNSDFSRK
+1728 DNSKGEISVDYRINNNDNSVEGKMAANDFTKETNVRF
-1736 NEILVNYMING
+1736 YG
-1747 NDDSVGI
+1747 N
-1754 SISADSFTRKS
+1754 
-1765 KIEFH
+1765 
-1770 NWSLKDYTLEQMN
+1770 NLKDYTLKQIS
-1783 EKANKRLQEAMPLFE
+1783 EKGNKLLQEALPLFE
-1798 SCLKKGDSDVTMTDL
+1798 SCLKQGDSGVTMKDL
-1813 GFTKYSF
+1813 GFKKYNFH

>member
-238 PNSVTSIGDNAFY
+238 PNSVTSIG
-251 ECSSLNSI
+251 
-259 EIPNSVTSIGD
+259 
-270 NAFYLCHSLN
+270 
-280 SIEIP
+280 
-285 NSVTSIGDY
+285 
-294 AFYECS
+294 
-300 SLNRIEIPNSITS
+300 
-313 IGHNA
+313 
-318 FYECSSLNSI
+318 
-328 EIPNSITSIGDNAFY
+328 
-343 ECSSLNSIEIP
+343 
-354 NSVTSIGYG
+354 YG
-363 VFCECSSLNRIEI
+363 VFCECSSLNSIEI

-479 SGCSSLN
+479 SGCRSLN

-491 NGVTSIGDKMFSG
+491 NGVTSIGDNMFSG

-509 RIEIP
+509 SIEIP

-786 ICTFTPIGDGNEA
+786 ICTFTPIGDGNES

-804 TSPNGQSISISIGK
+804 TSPNGQKFKISVGKQSSSVKSLQMEAAFGDKTKEKTLHWTKDGYNEKEVEVNVKISNLTDWTHLNEISVDLKNLKMFKIKDASGVTNIGSDYTYKLNMDQSIAKGETITVK
-818 ESIGT
+818 LT
-823 FNRDIDQYVLSEVK
+823 LVK
-837 KYTNNK
+837 K
-843 FYAQYDAIMSA
+843 
-854 KISGDEK
+854 
-861 LRRLNE
+861 
-867 LFSNAGI
+867 
-874 TDVKEG
+874 G
-880 VQYISDVSSHQ
+880 V
-891 RSYRYLTTNEI
+891 TWWKPN
-902 YCAYNFLEWLYDGT
+902 DG
-916 LGNLRRGLLYADGL
+916 NMYS
-930 IFNGEIFDY
+930 GEIFATASGNDTKGDVVSGSAALNVNY
-939 TDLSTFTEADYPGV
+939 KNDLKTQKSGEEIAEQEAEKNAEQSLADAVDAFTDLSDKMVLDPNIETYIGHNQFEALKLLIYSEIAMANVSKEYFTASGFSEKVAERIMQVFLGYEKPKFGIASKEVPIDVVVQGLNNQLYQFRFDCKVDVYSYSGKKFGINGGITTKMWMVSKPNQKLQEISCAKGMINEANLDDFCQSLWKVAESSIKSAY
-953 KKNKALLKK
+953 KKVWGSDADKLVNEIIEGSIDSIASK
-962 ILEMDNSNIGTTTFK
+962 G
-977 NANTLAKYLKNI
+977 AKY
-989 LSLNGIKSTD
+989 G
-999 EMNRVMDEIVNCTS
+999 
-1013 AEKLNGLQ
+1013 
-1021 NQFVELLSKEL
+1021 
-1032 KHNNKG
+1032 
-1038 TVYFDGELFSKAL
+1038 
-1051 GKSAKILKF
+1051 
-1060 GGALAEDITAV
+1060 
-1071 INLESD
+1071 
-1077 LEKYNKNS
+1077 LEKPIQMVLK
-1085 RFLQNIYQNKDVSFE
+1085 RF
-1100 MRLAAYR
+1100 
-1107 IEYEL
+1107 YE
-1112 KTGYYYQ
+1112 
-1119 LTSILGDI
+1119 
-1127 MDFGVDVLYTDKS
+1127 
-1140 IVSEYLNKAGISS
+1140 
-1153 ETTGLFGDAFSTIK
+1153 
-1167 FATFVSNIVVDMGDF
+1167 
-1182 VKQAA
+1182 
-1187 YTQGYGELSALYS
+1187 
-1200 LKLENDKNAFLNRQS
+1200 
-1215 YENAWT
+1215 
-1221 FFEDYTMLWN
+1221 
-1231 LRKMG
+1231 
-1236 EEQYLGMNEVK
+1236 
-1247 MYLFSKVP
+1247 SK
-1255 TLNYDMKV
+1255 
-1263 EIVKDTLSELEKCKF
+1263 
-1278 NIPSQYTIPA
+1278 
-1288 SIQYSEKAVIHCP
+1288 
-1301 VNVAVCLK
+1301 
-1309 NGKQIAY
+1309 
-1316 LKDGT
+1316 
-1321 ESDVTNSYGRFA
+1321 
-1333 VVREAYS
+1333 
-1340 GEYVKVVCL
+1340 L
-1349 KDKENVEFKIIGTA
+1349 KDKFSSKLFDLLIYPSKKAVAKCPVDIYVYNSNNVLVGSIISDKASIFGDGVALWTVGDDKYVQLFNDTYQLVYKATGTGTMDISIYDQLTNNYDYRNCEFIQIPLSQDMEYSQYINGELMTNVENYKLTSNDGGEIRATKEQDLFETTTII
-1363 DGTMQMEFATSDDK
+1363 
-1377 TTGNIYKIREVTVSS
+1377 
-1392 KSVIQTTV
+1392 
-1400 SDIVNKNVYYVD
+1400 
-1412 KDGDGKVDEK
+1412 EK
-1422 GNFVVTDD
+1422 
-1430 TSCNPVPTPLPTI
+1430 PTPTPTVTPEPSETPI
-1443 TVTPTPTSSPIHKP
+1443 PEPTATPTVTPEPSETPTPEPTVTPTEKP
-1457 VTPNLKIV
+1457 KMPKLENI
-1465 IPTYNVITF
+1465 IPTYNAITF
-1474 KWSAVS
+1474 KWSTVS

-1506 YKDRDTKA
+1506 YKDKDTKA
-1514 GYKYSYTVKA
+1514 GYKYSYTVKT

-1545 LNTTVSLKAKN
+1545 LNTTVSLKIKN

-1583 YSKIKTI
+1583 YSKIKII

-1595 LKYIDKKVKSG
+1595 LKYTDKKVKKG
-1606 KSYYY
+1606 KTYYY
-1611 KVIPF
+1611 KVVPF
-1616 RKINGK
+1616 RKISGK
-1622 AVKGAYSKIKS
+1622 AVKGASSAVKS
-1633 IALREANMNPNSD
+1633 IAFKKKDVKPTESQSSAWKYPEAV
-1646 GKYSIAAQKL
+1646 QKL
-1656 IDYLLKNG
+1656 IDYLIKNG
-1664 EKWKDSSGGIDY
+1664 QEWTDSSNGTNYMI
-1676 TIHHLEVGNG
+1676 ISPKVGNG
-1686 SVTFQY
+1686 SVTLQY
-1692 QSAHDDQ
+1692 QKARGDQ
-1699 KSVLWMSY
+1699 KSMLWMAYSV
-1707 NLGLEINSKSRE
+1707 NEEINSQNRE
-1719 CITLQWLEQ
+1719 VITLSWCEAYQL
-1728 DNSDFSRK
+1728 DNSKGEISVDYRINNNDNSVEGKMAANDFTKETNVRF
-1736 NEILVNYMING
+1736 YG
-1747 NDDSVGI
+1747 N
-1754 SISADSFTRKS
+1754 
-1765 KIEFH
+1765 
-1770 NWSLKDYTLEQMN
+1770 NLKDYTLKQMS
-1783 EKANKRLQEAMPLFE
+1783 EKGNKLLQEALPLFE
-1798 SCLKKGDSDVTMTDL
+1798 SCLKQGDSGVTMKDL
-1813 GFTKYSF
+1813 GFKKYNFH

>member
-238 PNSVTSIGDNAFY
+238 PNSVTSIGDYAFG
-251 ECSSLNSI
+251 ECSSLNS
-259 EIPNSVTSIGD
+259 
-270 NAFYLCHSLN
+270 
-280 SIEIP
+280 
-285 NSVTSIGDY
+285 
-294 AFYECS
+294 
-300 SLNRIEIPNSITS
+300 
-313 IGHNA
+313 
-318 FYECSSLNSI
+318 
-328 EIPNSITSIGDNAFY
+328 
-343 ECSSLNSIEIP
+343 
-354 NSVTSIGYG
+354 
-363 VFCECSSLNRIEI
+363 IEI

-430 DGVFSGCS
+430 YGVFSGCS

-491 NGVTSIGDKMFSG
+491 NGVTSIGDNMFSG

-509 RIEIP
+509 SIEIP

-786 ICTFTPIGDGNEA
+786 ICTFTPIGDGNES

-804 TSPNGQSISISIGK
+804 TSPNGQKFKISVGKQSSSVKSLQMEAAFGDKTKEKTLHWTKDGYNEKEVEVNVKISNLTDWTHLNEISVDLKNLKMFKIKDASGVTNIGSDYTYK
-818 ESIGT
+818 L
-823 FNRDIDQYVLSEVK
+823 NRDQSIAKGETITVKLTLVK
-837 KYTNNK
+837 K
-843 FYAQYDAIMSA
+843 
-854 KISGDEK
+854 
-861 LRRLNE
+861 
-867 LFSNAGI
+867 
-874 TDVKEG
+874 G
-880 VQYISDVSSHQ
+880 V
-891 RSYRYLTTNEI
+891 TWWKPN
-902 YCAYNFLEWLYDGT
+902 DG
-916 LGNLRRGLLYADGL
+916 NMYS
-930 IFNGEIFDY
+930 GEIFATASGNDTKGDVVSGSAALNVNY
-939 TDLSTFTEADYPGV
+939 KNDLKTQKSGEEIAEQEAEKNAEQSLADAVDAFTDLSDKMVLDPNIETYIGHNQFEALKLLIYSEIAMANVSKEYFTASGFSEKVAERIMQVFLGYEKPKFGIASKEVPIDVVVQGLNNQLYQFRFDCKVDVYSYSGKKFGINGGITTKMWMVSKPNQKLQEISCAKGMINEANLDDFCQSLWKVAESSIKSAY
-953 KKNKALLKK
+953 KKVWGSDADKLVNEIIEGSIDSIASK
-962 ILEMDNSNIGTTTFK
+962 G
-977 NANTLAKYLKNI
+977 AKY
-989 LSLNGIKSTD
+989 G
-999 EMNRVMDEIVNCTS
+999 
-1013 AEKLNGLQ
+1013 
-1021 NQFVELLSKEL
+1021 
-1032 KHNNKG
+1032 
-1038 TVYFDGELFSKAL
+1038 
-1051 GKSAKILKF
+1051 
-1060 GGALAEDITAV
+1060 
-1071 INLESD
+1071 
-1077 LEKYNKNS
+1077 LEKPIQMVLK
-1085 RFLQNIYQNKDVSFE
+1085 RF
-1100 MRLAAYR
+1100 
-1107 IEYEL
+1107 YE
-1112 KTGYYYQ
+1112 
-1119 LTSILGDI
+1119 
-1127 MDFGVDVLYTDKS
+1127 
-1140 IVSEYLNKAGISS
+1140 
-1153 ETTGLFGDAFSTIK
+1153 
-1167 FATFVSNIVVDMGDF
+1167 
-1182 VKQAA
+1182 
-1187 YTQGYGELSALYS
+1187 
-1200 LKLENDKNAFLNRQS
+1200 
-1215 YENAWT
+1215 
-1221 FFEDYTMLWN
+1221 
-1231 LRKMG
+1231 
-1236 EEQYLGMNEVK
+1236 
-1247 MYLFSKVP
+1247 SK
-1255 TLNYDMKV
+1255 
-1263 EIVKDTLSELEKCKF
+1263 
-1278 NIPSQYTIPA
+1278 
-1288 SIQYSEKAVIHCP
+1288 
-1301 VNVAVCLK
+1301 
-1309 NGKQIAY
+1309 
-1316 LKDGT
+1316 
-1321 ESDVTNSYGRFA
+1321 
-1333 VVREAYS
+1333 
-1340 GEYVKVVCL
+1340 L
-1349 KDKENVEFKIIGTA
+1349 KDKFSSKLFDLLIYPSKKAVAKCPVDIYVYNSNNVLVGSIISDKASIFGDGVALWTVGDDKYVQLFNDTYQLVYKATGTGTMDISIYDQLTNNYDYRNCEFIQIPLSQDMEYSQYINGELMTNVENYKLTSNDGGEIRATKEQDLFETTTII
-1363 DGTMQMEFATSDDK
+1363 
-1377 TTGNIYKIREVTVSS
+1377 
-1392 KSVIQTTV
+1392 
-1400 SDIVNKNVYYVD
+1400 
-1412 KDGDGKVDEK
+1412 EK
-1422 GNFVVTDD
+1422 
-1430 TSCNPVPTPLPTI
+1430 PTPTPTVTPEPSETPI
-1443 TVTPTPTSSPIHKP
+1443 PEPTATPTVTPEPSETPTPEPTVTPTEKP
-1457 VTPNLKIV
+1457 KMPKLENI
-1465 IPTYNVITF
+1465 IPAYNAITF
-1474 KWSAVS
+1474 KWSTVS

-1506 YKDRDTKA
+1506 YKDKDTKA
-1514 GYKYSYTVKA
+1514 GYKYSYTVKT

-1545 LNTTVSLKAKN
+1545 LNTTVSLKIKN

-1583 YSKIKTI
+1583 YSKIKII

-1595 LKYIDKKVKSG
+1595 LKYTDKKVKKG
-1606 KSYYY
+1606 KTYYY
-1611 KVIPF
+1611 KVVPF
-1616 RKINGK
+1616 RKISGK
-1622 AVKGAYSKIKS
+1622 AVKGASSAVKS
-1633 IALREANMNPNSD
+1633 IAFKKKDVKPTESQSSAWKYPEAV
-1646 GKYSIAAQKL
+1646 QKL
-1656 IDYLLKNG
+1656 IDYLIKNG
-1664 EKWKDSSGGIDY
+1664 QEWTDSSNGTNYMI
-1676 TIHHLEVGNG
+1676 ISPKVGNG
-1686 SVTFQY
+1686 SVTLQY
-1692 QSAHDDQ
+1692 QKARGDQ
-1699 KSVLWMSY
+1699 KSMLWMAYSV
-1707 NLGLEINSKSRE
+1707 NEEINSQNRE
-1719 CITLQWLEQ
+1719 VITLFWGEGYQL
-1728 DNSDFSRK
+1728 DNSKGEISVDYRINNNDNSVEGKMAANDFTKETNVRF
-1736 NEILVNYMING
+1736 YG
-1747 NDDSVGI
+1747 N
-1754 SISADSFTRKS
+1754 
-1765 KIEFH
+1765 
-1770 NWSLKDYTLEQMN
+1770 NLKDYTLKQIS
-1783 EKANKRLQEAMPLFE
+1783 EKGNKLLQEALPLFE
-1798 SCLKKGDSDVTMTDL
+1798 SCLKQGDSGVTMKDL
-1813 GFTKYSF
+1813 GFKKYNFH

>member
-1 MKRKLMALMLAGIMV
+1 MVWEVLDNGKEFLLVGKLVNYGLKTGRMKCMKKKLMALMLSGV
-16 IQSAGISWATE
+16 LFLQSAGMAYGADFSDGMGVEVCGKSEE
-27 FTDGVNEEYGD
+27 FSDSDGNTAEEQFSGGL
-38 SSENGNEEAF
+38 EEQQKVQEEAP
-48 SDEQT
+48 DEENEQDAESAT
-53 ETEDLEDDSP
+53 ALPTSGTCGENLEW
-63 EKDLTEE
+63 KL
-70 SEVPAM
+70 
-76 ASGDTSDENV
+76 
-86 KVSFDNGTLT
+86 DNGTLT
-96 ISGSGMITRTSVK
+96 ISGTGEMYSYGWDYTAPWYAS
-109 GCGHSLNEIKTII
+109 N
-122 IKKGITSIGDYTFG
+122 IKKVVIKRG
-136 ECSSLNSIEI
+136 
-146 SNSVT
+146 VT
-151 SIGDYA
+151 SIGRYA
-157 FYLCH
+157 FFECSGLT
-162 SLNSIE
+162 SII
-168 IPNSVTSIGDYAFRE
+168 IPNSVTNVGVYAFGWCSRLTSITLPNSVMNIGGWAFCGCSGLTSIIIPSSITSIGGRIFDG
-183 CSSLNN
+183 CSGLASITL
-189 IEIPNS
+189 PNS
-195 VTSIEGSAFYCCDS
+195 VTNIGAEAFWGCSGLTSIT
-209 LNSIE
+209 L
-214 IPNSV
+214 PNSV
-219 TSIGD
+219 TNIG
-224 NAFYGCRSLNNIEI
+224 GW
-238 PNSVTSIGDNAFY
+238 AFY
-251 ECSSLNSI
+251 ECSGLTSITLPNSVRNI
-259 EIPNSVTSIGD
+259 GVHAFCGCSRLTSITLPNSVTNIG
-270 NAFYLCHSLN
+270 AYVFWKCSGL
-280 SIEIP
+280 
-285 NSVTSIGDY
+285 TSI
-294 AFYECS
+294 
-300 SLNRIEIPNSITS
+300 T
-313 IGHNA
+313 
-318 FYECSSLNSI
+318 
-328 EIPNSITSIGDNAFY
+328 
-343 ECSSLNSIEIP
+343 
-354 NSVTSIGYG
+354 
-363 VFCECSSLNRIEI
+363 
-376 PNSVTSIGDNAFY
+376 
-389 KCSSLNRIEIPSSVT
+389 IPSSVT
-404 SIGDHAF
+404 SIG
-411 LGCRSLNR
+411 
-419 IEISNGVTSIG
+419 TS
-430 DGVFSGCS
+430 
-438 SLNSIEIPNSVTS
+438 
-451 IGDYAF
+451 
-457 SGCNINRIEIPN
+457 
-469 SVTSI
+469 
-474 GDGVF
+474 
-479 SGCSSLN
+479 
-486 RIEIP
+486 
-491 NGVTSIGDKMFSG
+491 
-504 CNSLN
+504 
-509 RIEIP
+509 
-514 SSVTSIRDWAFYGCR
+514 
-529 SLNSIKIPNSVTS
+529 
-542 IWDWAFMD
+542 AFME
-550 CSSLNSIE
+550 CSELTN
-558 ISNSVT
+558 
-564 IIGDYAFSGCNI
+564 
-576 TDVYYAGNKTQW
+576 VYYEGSETKW
-588 EKVTISTCGNRQLLE
+588 KEIKSISHTSGYMTVLSDWRNELE
-603 AAIHYNSTVST
+603 NVKIHYNSSASLST
-614 NKKFNLSIKSPAIL
+614 KKFSLKVSNDAVVL
-628 GNQNS
+628 GKDNALFM
-633 ISVDFEAS
+633 DYEAS
-641 TPGSVANEEK
+641 ANGKVDSEGKQIKWE
-651 AITWKSS
+651 SS
-658 NPAIAEIDKN
+658 NPSVAEIDQKS
-668 TTGLIDSADG
+668 TGLIVSQDG
-678 NSAFGWINL
+678 NSGSGWINL
-687 LTYDIGEVTI
+687 LTYDVGSTVI
-697 TGTTQDGRTASVTIN
+697 TGTSVDGRTASVTIN
-712 VEPKLQSKNS
+712 VEPELRKTSS

-727 EKTAVTICSVQLK
+727 GKTVVTVCSVQLK

-854 KISGDEK
+854 KTSGDEK

-1127 MDFGVDVLYTDKS
+1127 MDFGVDMLYTDKS

-1200 LKLENDKNAFLNRQS
+1200 LKLEDDKNAFLNRQS

-1316 LKDGT
+1316 LKDGI

-1363 DGTMQMEFATSDDK
+1363 DGTMQMEFAKSDDK
-1377 TTGNIYKIREVTVSS
+1377 TTGIIYKISEVTVSS

-1400 SDIVNKNVYYVD
+1400 SDIVNKNVYYID

-1506 YKDRDTKA
+1506 YKDKDTKA

-1524 YKLIDGK
+1524 YKLINGK

-1545 LNTTVSLKAKN
+1545 LNTTVSLKTKN
-1556 NTVSVSWK
+1556 NTVLIDWK

-1595 LKYIDKKVKSG
+1595 LKYTDKKVKLG
-1606 KSYYY
+1606 KTYYY

-1616 RKINGK
+1616 KKISGK
-1622 AVKGAYSKIKS
+1622 SVKSASSEIKS
-1633 IALREANMNPNSD
+1633 IVLKKTDSKPISTPDSTWENS
-1646 GKYSIAAQKL
+1646 AVAQKL
-1656 IDYLLKNG
+1656 ISYLKKNG
-1664 EKWKDSSGGIDY
+1664 MKWQDSSGGTNYTIDY
-1676 TIHHLEVGNG
+1676 LKVGKG
-1686 SVTFQY
+1686 SVTLQY
-1692 QSAHDDQ
+1692 QNAHGDQ
-1699 KSVLWMSY
+1699 KSMLWMSY
-1707 NLGLEINSKSRE
+1707 SLNLEINSKNRE
-1719 CITLQWLEQ
+1719 VVTLFWGDQYNSKDSKENEVNIDYRVNSN
-1728 DNSDFSRK
+1728 DNSVVGS
-1736 NEILVNYMING
+1736 ILT
-1747 NDDSVGI
+1747 S
-1754 SISADSFTRKS
+1754 SFTEKS
-1765 KIEFH
+1765 KVKFY
-1770 NWSLKDYTLEQMN
+1770 NNYLKDYTLEQMS
-1783 EKANKRLQEAMPLFE
+1783 EKGNSCLQEALPLFE
-1798 SCLKKGDSDVTMTDL
+1798 SCLKKGDSGVTMADL
-1813 GFTKYSF
+1813 GFTEYNFSN

>member
-238 PNSVTSIGDNAFY
+238 PNSVTSIGDYAFG
-251 ECSSLNSI
+251 ECSSLNS
-259 EIPNSVTSIGD
+259 
-270 NAFYLCHSLN
+270 
-280 SIEIP
+280 
-285 NSVTSIGDY
+285 
-294 AFYECS
+294 
-300 SLNRIEIPNSITS
+300 
-313 IGHNA
+313 
-318 FYECSSLNSI
+318 
-328 EIPNSITSIGDNAFY
+328 
-343 ECSSLNSIEIP
+343 
-354 NSVTSIGYG
+354 
-363 VFCECSSLNRIEI
+363 IEI

-491 NGVTSIGDKMFSG
+491 NGVTSIGDNMFSG

-509 RIEIP
+509 SIEIP

-786 ICTFTPIGDGNEA
+786 ICTFTPIGDGNES

-804 TSPNGQSISISIGK
+804 TSPNGQKFKISVGKQSSSVKSLQMEAAFGDKTKEKTLHWTKDGYNEKEVEVNVKISNLTDWTHLNEISVDLKNLKMFKIKDASGVTNIGSDYTYKLNMDQSIAKGETITVK
-818 ESIGT
+818 LT
-823 FNRDIDQYVLSEVK
+823 LVK
-837 KYTNNK
+837 K
-843 FYAQYDAIMSA
+843 
-854 KISGDEK
+854 
-861 LRRLNE
+861 
-867 LFSNAGI
+867 
-874 TDVKEG
+874 G
-880 VQYISDVSSHQ
+880 V
-891 RSYRYLTTNEI
+891 TWWKPN
-902 YCAYNFLEWLYDGT
+902 DG
-916 LGNLRRGLLYADGL
+916 NMYS
-930 IFNGEIFDY
+930 GEIFATASGNDTKGDVVSGSAALNVNY
-939 TDLSTFTEADYPGV
+939 KNDLKTQKSGEEIAEQEAEKNAEQSLADAVDAFTDLSDKMVLDPNIETYIGHNQFEALKLLIYSEIAMANVSKEYFTASGFSEKVAERIMQVFLGYEKPKFGIASKEVPIDVVVQGLNNQLYQFRFDCKVDVYSYSGKKFGINGGITTKMWMVSKPNQKLQEISCAKGMINEANLDDFCQSLWKVAESSIKSAY
-953 KKNKALLKK
+953 KKVWGSDADKLVNEIIEGSIDSIASK
-962 ILEMDNSNIGTTTFK
+962 G
-977 NANTLAKYLKNI
+977 AKY
-989 LSLNGIKSTD
+989 G
-999 EMNRVMDEIVNCTS
+999 
-1013 AEKLNGLQ
+1013 
-1021 NQFVELLSKEL
+1021 
-1032 KHNNKG
+1032 
-1038 TVYFDGELFSKAL
+1038 
-1051 GKSAKILKF
+1051 
-1060 GGALAEDITAV
+1060 
-1071 INLESD
+1071 
-1077 LEKYNKNS
+1077 LEKPIQMVLK
-1085 RFLQNIYQNKDVSFE
+1085 RF
-1100 MRLAAYR
+1100 
-1107 IEYEL
+1107 YE
-1112 KTGYYYQ
+1112 
-1119 LTSILGDI
+1119 
-1127 MDFGVDVLYTDKS
+1127 
-1140 IVSEYLNKAGISS
+1140 
-1153 ETTGLFGDAFSTIK
+1153 
-1167 FATFVSNIVVDMGDF
+1167 
-1182 VKQAA
+1182 
-1187 YTQGYGELSALYS
+1187 
-1200 LKLENDKNAFLNRQS
+1200 
-1215 YENAWT
+1215 
-1221 FFEDYTMLWN
+1221 
-1231 LRKMG
+1231 
-1236 EEQYLGMNEVK
+1236 
-1247 MYLFSKVP
+1247 SK
-1255 TLNYDMKV
+1255 
-1263 EIVKDTLSELEKCKF
+1263 
-1278 NIPSQYTIPA
+1278 
-1288 SIQYSEKAVIHCP
+1288 
-1301 VNVAVCLK
+1301 
-1309 NGKQIAY
+1309 
-1316 LKDGT
+1316 
-1321 ESDVTNSYGRFA
+1321 
-1333 VVREAYS
+1333 
-1340 GEYVKVVCL
+1340 L
-1349 KDKENVEFKIIGTA
+1349 KDKFSSKLFDLLIYPSKKAVAKCPVDIYVYNSNNVLVGSIISDKASIFGDGVALWTVGDDKYVQLFNDTYQLVYKATGTGTMDISIYDQLTNNYDYRNCEFIQIPLSQDMEYSQYINGELMTNVENYKLTSNDGGEIRATKEQDLFETTTII
-1363 DGTMQMEFATSDDK
+1363 
-1377 TTGNIYKIREVTVSS
+1377 
-1392 KSVIQTTV
+1392 
-1400 SDIVNKNVYYVD
+1400 
-1412 KDGDGKVDEK
+1412 EK
-1422 GNFVVTDD
+1422 
-1430 TSCNPVPTPLPTI
+1430 PTPTPTVTPEPSETPI
-1443 TVTPTPTSSPIHKP
+1443 PEPTATPTVTPEPSETPTPEPTVTPTEKP
-1457 VTPNLKIV
+1457 KMPKLENI
-1465 IPTYNVITF
+1465 IPTYNAITF
-1474 KWSAVS
+1474 KWSTVS

-1506 YKDRDTKA
+1506 YKDKDTKA
-1514 GYKYSYTVKA
+1514 GYKYSYTVKT

-1545 LNTTVSLKAKN
+1545 LNTTVSLKIKN

-1583 YSKIKTI
+1583 YSKIKII

-1595 LKYIDKKVKSG
+1595 LKYTDKKVKKG
-1606 KSYYY
+1606 KTYYY
-1611 KVIPF
+1611 KVVPF
-1616 RKINGK
+1616 RKISGK
-1622 AVKGAYSKIKS
+1622 AVKGASSAVKS
-1633 IALREANMNPNSD
+1633 IAFKKKDVKPTESQSSAWKYPEAV
-1646 GKYSIAAQKL
+1646 QKL
-1656 IDYLLKNG
+1656 IDYLIKNG
-1664 EKWKDSSGGIDY
+1664 QEWTDSSNGTNYMI
-1676 TIHHLEVGNG
+1676 ISPKVGNG
-1686 SVTFQY
+1686 SVTLQY
-1692 QSAHDDQ
+1692 QKARGDQ
-1699 KSVLWMSY
+1699 KSMLWMAYSV
-1707 NLGLEINSKSRE
+1707 NEEINSQNRE
-1719 CITLQWLEQ
+1719 VITLSWCEAYQL
-1728 DNSDFSRK
+1728 DNSKGEISVDYRINNNDNSVEGKMAANDFTKETNVRF
-1736 NEILVNYMING
+1736 YG
-1747 NDDSVGI
+1747 N
-1754 SISADSFTRKS
+1754 
-1765 KIEFH
+1765 
-1770 NWSLKDYTLEQMN
+1770 NLKDYTLKQMS
-1783 EKANKRLQEAMPLFE
+1783 EKGNKLLQEALPLFE
-1798 SCLKKGDSDVTMTDL
+1798 SCLKQGDSGVTMKDL
-1813 GFTKYSF
+1813 GFKKYNFH

>member
-238 PNSVTSIGDNAFY
+238 PNSVTSIG
-251 ECSSLNSI
+251 
-259 EIPNSVTSIGD
+259 
-270 NAFYLCHSLN
+270 
-280 SIEIP
+280 
-285 NSVTSIGDY
+285 
-294 AFYECS
+294 
-300 SLNRIEIPNSITS
+300 
-313 IGHNA
+313 
-318 FYECSSLNSI
+318 
-328 EIPNSITSIGDNAFY
+328 
-343 ECSSLNSIEIP
+343 
-354 NSVTSIGYG
+354 YG
-363 VFCECSSLNRIEI
+363 VFCECSSLNSIEI

-491 NGVTSIGDKMFSG
+491 NGVTSIGDNMFSG

-509 RIEIP
+509 SIEIP

-786 ICTFTPIGDGNEA
+786 ICTFTPIGDGNES

-804 TSPNGQSISISIGK
+804 TSPNGQKFKISVGKQSSSVKSLQMEAAFGDKTKEKTLHWTKDGYNEKEVEVNVKISNLTDWTHLNEISVDLKNLKMFKIKDASGVTNIGSDYTYKLNMDQSIAKGETITVK
-818 ESIGT
+818 LT
-823 FNRDIDQYVLSEVK
+823 LVK
-837 KYTNNK
+837 K
-843 FYAQYDAIMSA
+843 
-854 KISGDEK
+854 
-861 LRRLNE
+861 
-867 LFSNAGI
+867 
-874 TDVKEG
+874 G
-880 VQYISDVSSHQ
+880 V
-891 RSYRYLTTNEI
+891 TWWKPN
-902 YCAYNFLEWLYDGT
+902 DG
-916 LGNLRRGLLYADGL
+916 NMYS
-930 IFNGEIFDY
+930 GEIFATASGNDTKGDVVSGSAALNVNY
-939 TDLSTFTEADYPGV
+939 KNDLKTQKSGEEIAEQEAEKNAEQSLADAVDAFTDLSDKMVLDPNIETYIGHNQFEALKLLIYSEIAMANVSKEYFTASGFSEKVAERIMQVFLGYEKPKFGIASKEVPIDVVVQGLNNQLYQFRFDCKVDVYSYSGKKFGINGGITTKMWMVSKPNQKLQEISCAKGMINEANLDDFCQSLWKVAESSIKSAY
-953 KKNKALLKK
+953 KKVWGSDADKLVNEIIEGSIDSIASK
-962 ILEMDNSNIGTTTFK
+962 G
-977 NANTLAKYLKNI
+977 AKY
-989 LSLNGIKSTD
+989 G
-999 EMNRVMDEIVNCTS
+999 
-1013 AEKLNGLQ
+1013 
-1021 NQFVELLSKEL
+1021 
-1032 KHNNKG
+1032 
-1038 TVYFDGELFSKAL
+1038 
-1051 GKSAKILKF
+1051 
-1060 GGALAEDITAV
+1060 
-1071 INLESD
+1071 
-1077 LEKYNKNS
+1077 LEKPIQMVLK
-1085 RFLQNIYQNKDVSFE
+1085 RF
-1100 MRLAAYR
+1100 
-1107 IEYEL
+1107 YE
-1112 KTGYYYQ
+1112 
-1119 LTSILGDI
+1119 
-1127 MDFGVDVLYTDKS
+1127 
-1140 IVSEYLNKAGISS
+1140 
-1153 ETTGLFGDAFSTIK
+1153 
-1167 FATFVSNIVVDMGDF
+1167 
-1182 VKQAA
+1182 
-1187 YTQGYGELSALYS
+1187 
-1200 LKLENDKNAFLNRQS
+1200 
-1215 YENAWT
+1215 
-1221 FFEDYTMLWN
+1221 
-1231 LRKMG
+1231 
-1236 EEQYLGMNEVK
+1236 
-1247 MYLFSKVP
+1247 SK
-1255 TLNYDMKV
+1255 
-1263 EIVKDTLSELEKCKF
+1263 
-1278 NIPSQYTIPA
+1278 
-1288 SIQYSEKAVIHCP
+1288 
-1301 VNVAVCLK
+1301 
-1309 NGKQIAY
+1309 
-1316 LKDGT
+1316 
-1321 ESDVTNSYGRFA
+1321 
-1333 VVREAYS
+1333 
-1340 GEYVKVVCL
+1340 L
-1349 KDKENVEFKIIGTA
+1349 KDKFSSKLFDLLIYPSKKAVAKCPVDIYVYNSNNVLVGSIISDKASIFGDGVALWTVGDDKYVQLFNDTYQLVYKATGTGTMDISIYDQLTNNYDYRNCEFIQIPLSQDMEYSQYINGELMTNVENYKLTSNDGGEIRATKEQDLFETTTII
-1363 DGTMQMEFATSDDK
+1363 
-1377 TTGNIYKIREVTVSS
+1377 
-1392 KSVIQTTV
+1392 
-1400 SDIVNKNVYYVD
+1400 
-1412 KDGDGKVDEK
+1412 EK
-1422 GNFVVTDD
+1422 
-1430 TSCNPVPTPLPTI
+1430 PTPTPTVTPEPSETPI
-1443 TVTPTPTSSPIHKP
+1443 PEPTATPTVTPEPSETPTPEPTVTPTEKP
-1457 VTPNLKIV
+1457 KMPKLENI
-1465 IPTYNVITF
+1465 IPTYNAITF
-1474 KWSAVS
+1474 KWSTVS

-1506 YKDRDTKA
+1506 YKDKDTKA
-1514 GYKYSYTVKA
+1514 GYKYSYTVKT

-1545 LNTTVSLKAKN
+1545 LNTTVSLKIKN

-1583 YSKIKTI
+1583 YSKIKII

-1595 LKYIDKKVKSG
+1595 LKYTDKKVKKG
-1606 KSYYY
+1606 KTYYY
-1611 KVIPF
+1611 KVVPF
-1616 RKINGK
+1616 RKISGK
-1622 AVKGAYSKIKS
+1622 AVKGASSAVKS
-1633 IALREANMNPNSD
+1633 IAFKKKDVKPTESQSSAWKYPEAV
-1646 GKYSIAAQKL
+1646 QKL
-1656 IDYLLKNG
+1656 IDYLIKNG
-1664 EKWKDSSGGIDY
+1664 QEWTDSSNGTNYMI
-1676 TIHHLEVGNG
+1676 ISPKVGNG
-1686 SVTFQY
+1686 SVTLQY
-1692 QSAHDDQ
+1692 QKARGDQ
-1699 KSVLWMSY
+1699 KSMLWMAYSV
-1707 NLGLEINSKSRE
+1707 NEEINSQNRE
-1719 CITLQWLEQ
+1719 VITLSWCEAYQL
-1728 DNSDFSRK
+1728 DNSKGEISVDYRINNNDNSVEGKMAANDFTKETNVRF
-1736 NEILVNYMING
+1736 YG
-1747 NDDSVGI
+1747 N
-1754 SISADSFTRKS
+1754 
-1765 KIEFH
+1765 
-1770 NWSLKDYTLEQMN
+1770 NLKDYTLKQMS
-1783 EKANKRLQEAMPLFE
+1783 EKGNKLLQEALPLFE
-1798 SCLKKGDSDVTMTDL
+1798 SCLKQGDSGVTMKDL
-1813 GFTKYSF
+1813 GFKKYNFH

>member
-238 PNSVTSIGDNAFY
+238 PNSVTSIG
-251 ECSSLNSI
+251 
-259 EIPNSVTSIGD
+259 
-270 NAFYLCHSLN
+270 
-280 SIEIP
+280 
-285 NSVTSIGDY
+285 
-294 AFYECS
+294 
-300 SLNRIEIPNSITS
+300 
-313 IGHNA
+313 
-318 FYECSSLNSI
+318 
-328 EIPNSITSIGDNAFY
+328 
-343 ECSSLNSIEIP
+343 
-354 NSVTSIGYG
+354 YG
-363 VFCECSSLNRIEI
+363 VFCECSSLNSIEI

-411 LGCRSLNR
+411 WGCRSLNR
-419 IEISNGVTSIG
+419 IEISNG
-430 DGVFSGCS
+430 
-438 SLNSIEIPNSVTS
+438 VTS

-491 NGVTSIGDKMFSG
+491 NGVTSIGDGVFSGCSSLNRIEIPNGVTSIGDNMFSG

-509 RIEIP
+509 SIEIP

-542 IWDWAFMD
+542 IWDWAFMN

-750 MKSLKVQ
+750 MKRLKVQ

-786 ICTFTPIGDGNEA
+786 ICTFTPIGDGNES

-804 TSPNGQSISISIGK
+804 TSPNGQKFKISVGKQSSSVKSLQMEAAFGDKTKEKTLHWTKDGYNEKEVEVNVKISNLTDWTHLNEISVDLKNLKMFKIKDASGVTNIGSDYTYKLNMDQSIAKGETITVK
-818 ESIGT
+818 LT
-823 FNRDIDQYVLSEVK
+823 LVK
-837 KYTNNK
+837 K
-843 FYAQYDAIMSA
+843 
-854 KISGDEK
+854 
-861 LRRLNE
+861 
-867 LFSNAGI
+867 
-874 TDVKEG
+874 G
-880 VQYISDVSSHQ
+880 V
-891 RSYRYLTTNEI
+891 TWWKPN
-902 YCAYNFLEWLYDGT
+902 DG
-916 LGNLRRGLLYADGL
+916 NMYS
-930 IFNGEIFDY
+930 GEIFATASGNDTKGDVVSGSAALNVNY
-939 TDLSTFTEADYPGV
+939 KNDLKTQKSGEEIAEQEAEKNAEQSLADAVDAFTDLSDKMVLDPNIETYIGHNQFEALKLLIYSEIAMANVSKEYFTASGFSEKVAERIMQVFLGYEKPKFGIASKEVPIDVVVQGLNNQLYQFRFDCKVDVYSYSGKKFGINGGITTKMWMVSKPNQKLQEISCAKGMINEANLDDFCQSLWKVAESSIKSAY
-953 KKNKALLKK
+953 KKVWGSDADKLVNEIIEGSIDSIASK
-962 ILEMDNSNIGTTTFK
+962 G
-977 NANTLAKYLKNI
+977 AKY
-989 LSLNGIKSTD
+989 G
-999 EMNRVMDEIVNCTS
+999 
-1013 AEKLNGLQ
+1013 
-1021 NQFVELLSKEL
+1021 
-1032 KHNNKG
+1032 
-1038 TVYFDGELFSKAL
+1038 
-1051 GKSAKILKF
+1051 
-1060 GGALAEDITAV
+1060 
-1071 INLESD
+1071 
-1077 LEKYNKNS
+1077 LEKPIQMVLK
-1085 RFLQNIYQNKDVSFE
+1085 RF
-1100 MRLAAYR
+1100 
-1107 IEYEL
+1107 YE
-1112 KTGYYYQ
+1112 
-1119 LTSILGDI
+1119 
-1127 MDFGVDVLYTDKS
+1127 
-1140 IVSEYLNKAGISS
+1140 
-1153 ETTGLFGDAFSTIK
+1153 
-1167 FATFVSNIVVDMGDF
+1167 
-1182 VKQAA
+1182 
-1187 YTQGYGELSALYS
+1187 
-1200 LKLENDKNAFLNRQS
+1200 
-1215 YENAWT
+1215 
-1221 FFEDYTMLWN
+1221 
-1231 LRKMG
+1231 
-1236 EEQYLGMNEVK
+1236 
-1247 MYLFSKVP
+1247 SK
-1255 TLNYDMKV
+1255 
-1263 EIVKDTLSELEKCKF
+1263 
-1278 NIPSQYTIPA
+1278 
-1288 SIQYSEKAVIHCP
+1288 
-1301 VNVAVCLK
+1301 
-1309 NGKQIAY
+1309 
-1316 LKDGT
+1316 
-1321 ESDVTNSYGRFA
+1321 
-1333 VVREAYS
+1333 
-1340 GEYVKVVCL
+1340 L
-1349 KDKENVEFKIIGTA
+1349 KDKFSSKLFDLLIYPSKKAVAKCPVDIYVYNSNNVLVGSIISDKASIFG
-1363 DGTMQMEFATSDDK
+1363 DGVALWTVGDDK
-1377 TTGNIYKIREVTVSS
+1377 
-1392 KSVIQTTV
+1392 
-1400 SDIVNKNVYYVD
+1400 YVQLF
-1412 KDGDGKVDEK
+1412 
-1422 GNFVVTDD
+1422 ND
-1430 TSCNPVPTPLPTI
+1430 T
-1443 TVTPTPTSSPIHKP
+1443 
-1457 VTPNLKIV
+1457 
-1465 IPTYNVITF
+1465 
-1474 KWSAVS
+1474 
-1480 NADGYQ
+1480 YQ
-1486 VYRKV
+1486 
-1491 NSGKW
+1491 
-1496 KSVKT
+1496 
-1501 TTGLV
+1501 LV
-1506 YKDRDTKA
+1506 YK
-1514 GYKYSYTVKA
+1514 
-1524 YKLIDGK
+1524 
-1531 KVYSGYDKKGLSGK
+1531 
-1545 LNTTVSLKAKN
+1545 
-1556 NTVSVSWK
+1556 
-1564 KTNGASGYYIYRAT
+1564 AT
-1578 SKKGK
+1578 G
-1583 YSKIKTI
+1583 TG
-1590 TSGKT
+1590 TM
-1595 LKYIDKKVKSG
+1595 D
-1606 KSYYY
+1606 
-1611 KVIPF
+1611 
-1616 RKINGK
+1616 
-1622 AVKGAYSKIKS
+1622 
-1633 IALREANMNPNSD
+1633 
-1646 GKYSIAAQKL
+1646 
-1656 IDYLLKNG
+1656 
-1664 EKWKDSSGGIDY
+1664 
-1676 TIHHLEVGNG
+1676 
-1686 SVTFQY
+1686 
-1692 QSAHDDQ
+1692 
-1699 KSVLWMSY
+1699 
-1707 NLGLEINSKSRE
+1707 
-1719 CITLQWLEQ
+1719 
-1728 DNSDFSRK
+1728 
-1736 NEILVNYMING
+1736 
-1747 NDDSVGI
+1747 I
-1754 SISADSFTRKS
+1754 SIYD
-1765 KIEFH
+1765 
-1770 NWSLKDYTLEQMN
+1770 Q
-1783 EKANKRLQEAMPLFE
+1783 
-1798 SCLKKGDSDVTMTDL
+1798 
-1813 GFTKYSF
+1813 

>member
-238 PNSVTSIGDNAFY
+238 PNSVTSIGDYAIG
-251 ECSSLNSI
+251 ECSSLNS
-259 EIPNSVTSIGD
+259 
-270 NAFYLCHSLN
+270 
-280 SIEIP
+280 
-285 NSVTSIGDY
+285 
-294 AFYECS
+294 
-300 SLNRIEIPNSITS
+300 
-313 IGHNA
+313 
-318 FYECSSLNSI
+318 
-328 EIPNSITSIGDNAFY
+328 
-343 ECSSLNSIEIP
+343 
-354 NSVTSIGYG
+354 
-363 VFCECSSLNRIEI
+363 IEI

-430 DGVFSGCS
+430 YGVFSGCS

-491 NGVTSIGDKMFSG
+491 NGVTSIGDNMFSG

-509 RIEIP
+509 SIEIP

-786 ICTFTPIGDGNEA
+786 ICTFTPIGDGNES

-804 TSPNGQSISISIGK
+804 TSPNGQKFKISVGKQSSSVKSLQMEAAFGDKTKEKTLHWTKDGYNEKEVEVNVKISNLTDWTHLNEISVDLKNLKMFKIKDASGVTNIGSDYTYK
-818 ESIGT
+818 L
-823 FNRDIDQYVLSEVK
+823 NRDQSIAKGETITVKLTLVK
-837 KYTNNK
+837 K
-843 FYAQYDAIMSA
+843 
-854 KISGDEK
+854 
-861 LRRLNE
+861 
-867 LFSNAGI
+867 
-874 TDVKEG
+874 G
-880 VQYISDVSSHQ
+880 V
-891 RSYRYLTTNEI
+891 TWWKPN
-902 YCAYNFLEWLYDGT
+902 DG
-916 LGNLRRGLLYADGL
+916 NMYS
-930 IFNGEIFDY
+930 GEIFATASGNDTKGDVVSGSAALNVNY
-939 TDLSTFTEADYPGV
+939 KNDLKTQKSGEEIAEQEAEKNAEQSLADAVDAFTDLSDKMVLDPNIETYIGHNQFEALKLLIYSEIAMANVSKEYFTASGFSEKVAERIMQVFLGYEKPKFGIASKEVPIDVVVQGLNNQLYQFRFDCKVDVYSYSGKKFGINGGITTKMWMVSKPNQKLQEISCAKGMINEANLDDFCQSLWKVAESSIKSAY
-953 KKNKALLKK
+953 KKVWGSDADKLVNEIIEGSIDSIASK
-962 ILEMDNSNIGTTTFK
+962 G
-977 NANTLAKYLKNI
+977 AKY
-989 LSLNGIKSTD
+989 G
-999 EMNRVMDEIVNCTS
+999 
-1013 AEKLNGLQ
+1013 
-1021 NQFVELLSKEL
+1021 
-1032 KHNNKG
+1032 
-1038 TVYFDGELFSKAL
+1038 
-1051 GKSAKILKF
+1051 
-1060 GGALAEDITAV
+1060 
-1071 INLESD
+1071 
-1077 LEKYNKNS
+1077 LEKPIQMVLK
-1085 RFLQNIYQNKDVSFE
+1085 RF
-1100 MRLAAYR
+1100 
-1107 IEYEL
+1107 YE
-1112 KTGYYYQ
+1112 
-1119 LTSILGDI
+1119 
-1127 MDFGVDVLYTDKS
+1127 
-1140 IVSEYLNKAGISS
+1140 
-1153 ETTGLFGDAFSTIK
+1153 
-1167 FATFVSNIVVDMGDF
+1167 
-1182 VKQAA
+1182 
-1187 YTQGYGELSALYS
+1187 
-1200 LKLENDKNAFLNRQS
+1200 
-1215 YENAWT
+1215 
-1221 FFEDYTMLWN
+1221 
-1231 LRKMG
+1231 
-1236 EEQYLGMNEVK
+1236 
-1247 MYLFSKVP
+1247 SK
-1255 TLNYDMKV
+1255 
-1263 EIVKDTLSELEKCKF
+1263 
-1278 NIPSQYTIPA
+1278 
-1288 SIQYSEKAVIHCP
+1288 
-1301 VNVAVCLK
+1301 
-1309 NGKQIAY
+1309 
-1316 LKDGT
+1316 
-1321 ESDVTNSYGRFA
+1321 
-1333 VVREAYS
+1333 
-1340 GEYVKVVCL
+1340 L
-1349 KDKENVEFKIIGTA
+1349 KDKFSSKLFDLLIYPSKKAVAKCPVDIYVYNSNNVLVGSIISDKASIFGDGVALWTVGDDKYVQLFNDTYQLVYKATGTGTMDISIYDQLTNNYDYRNCEFIQIPLSQDMEYSQYINGELMTNVENYKLTSNDGGEIRATKEQDLFETTTII
-1363 DGTMQMEFATSDDK
+1363 
-1377 TTGNIYKIREVTVSS
+1377 
-1392 KSVIQTTV
+1392 
-1400 SDIVNKNVYYVD
+1400 
-1412 KDGDGKVDEK
+1412 EK
-1422 GNFVVTDD
+1422 
-1430 TSCNPVPTPLPTI
+1430 PTPTPTVTPEPSETPI
-1443 TVTPTPTSSPIHKP
+1443 PEPTATPTVTPEPSETPTPEPTVTPTEKP
-1457 VTPNLKIV
+1457 KMPKLENI
-1465 IPTYNVITF
+1465 IPAYNAITF
-1474 KWSAVS
+1474 KWSTVS

-1506 YKDRDTKA
+1506 YKDKDTKA
-1514 GYKYSYTVKA
+1514 GYKYSYTVKT

-1545 LNTTVSLKAKN
+1545 LNTTVSLKIKN

-1583 YSKIKTI
+1583 YSKIKII

-1595 LKYIDKKVKSG
+1595 LKYTDKKVKKG
-1606 KSYYY
+1606 KTYYY
-1611 KVIPF
+1611 KVVPF
-1616 RKINGK
+1616 RKISGK
-1622 AVKGAYSKIKS
+1622 AVKGASSAVKS
-1633 IALREANMNPNSD
+1633 IAFKKKDVKPTESQSSAWKYPEAV
-1646 GKYSIAAQKL
+1646 QKL
-1656 IDYLLKNG
+1656 IDYLIKNG
-1664 EKWKDSSGGIDY
+1664 QEWTDSSNGTNYMI
-1676 TIHHLEVGNG
+1676 ISPKVGNG
-1686 SVTFQY
+1686 SVTLQY
-1692 QSAHDDQ
+1692 QKARGDQ
-1699 KSVLWMSY
+1699 KSMLWMAYSV
-1707 NLGLEINSKSRE
+1707 NEEINSQNRE
-1719 CITLQWLEQ
+1719 VITLFWGEGYQL
-1728 DNSDFSRK
+1728 DNSKGEISVDYRINNNDNSVEGKMAANDFTKETNVRF
-1736 NEILVNYMING
+1736 YG
-1747 NDDSVGI
+1747 N
-1754 SISADSFTRKS
+1754 
-1765 KIEFH
+1765 
-1770 NWSLKDYTLEQMN
+1770 NLKDYTLKQIS
-1783 EKANKRLQEAMPLFE
+1783 EKGNKLLQEALPLFE
-1798 SCLKKGDSDVTMTDL
+1798 SCLKQGDSGVTMKDL
-1813 GFTKYSF
+1813 GFKKYNFH

>member
-238 PNSVTSIGDNAFY
+238 PNSVTSIG
-251 ECSSLNSI
+251 
-259 EIPNSVTSIGD
+259 
-270 NAFYLCHSLN
+270 
-280 SIEIP
+280 
-285 NSVTSIGDY
+285 
-294 AFYECS
+294 
-300 SLNRIEIPNSITS
+300 
-313 IGHNA
+313 
-318 FYECSSLNSI
+318 
-328 EIPNSITSIGDNAFY
+328 
-343 ECSSLNSIEIP
+343 
-354 NSVTSIGYG
+354 YG
-363 VFCECSSLNRIEI
+363 VFCECSSLNSIEI

-491 NGVTSIGDKMFSG
+491 NGVTSIGDNMFSG

-509 RIEIP
+509 SIEIP

-786 ICTFTPIGDGNEA
+786 ICTFTPIGDGNES

-804 TSPNGQSISISIGK
+804 TSPNGQKFKISVGKQSSSVKSLQMEAAFGDKTKEKTLHWTKDGYNEKEVEVNVKISNLTDWTHLNEISVDLKNLKMFKIKDASGVTNIGSDYTYK
-818 ESIGT
+818 L
-823 FNRDIDQYVLSEVK
+823 NRDQSIAKGETITVKLTLVK
-837 KYTNNK
+837 K
-843 FYAQYDAIMSA
+843 
-854 KISGDEK
+854 
-861 LRRLNE
+861 
-867 LFSNAGI
+867 
-874 TDVKEG
+874 G
-880 VQYISDVSSHQ
+880 V
-891 RSYRYLTTNEI
+891 TWWKPN
-902 YCAYNFLEWLYDGT
+902 DG
-916 LGNLRRGLLYADGL
+916 NMYS
-930 IFNGEIFDY
+930 GEIFATASGNDTKGDVVSGSAALNVNY
-939 TDLSTFTEADYPGV
+939 KNDLKTQKSGEEIAEQEAEKNAEQSLADAVDAFTDLSDKMVLDPNIETYIGHNQFEALKLLIYSEIAMANVSKEYFTASGFSEKVAERIMQVFLGYEKPKFGIASKEVPIDVVVQGLNNQLYQFRFDCKVDVYSYSGKKFGINGGITTKMWMVSKPNQKLQEISCAKGMINEANLDDFCQSLWKVAESSIKSAY
-953 KKNKALLKK
+953 KKVWGSDADKLVNEIIEGSIDSIASK
-962 ILEMDNSNIGTTTFK
+962 G
-977 NANTLAKYLKNI
+977 AKY
-989 LSLNGIKSTD
+989 G
-999 EMNRVMDEIVNCTS
+999 
-1013 AEKLNGLQ
+1013 
-1021 NQFVELLSKEL
+1021 
-1032 KHNNKG
+1032 
-1038 TVYFDGELFSKAL
+1038 
-1051 GKSAKILKF
+1051 
-1060 GGALAEDITAV
+1060 
-1071 INLESD
+1071 
-1077 LEKYNKNS
+1077 LEKPIQMVLK
-1085 RFLQNIYQNKDVSFE
+1085 RF
-1100 MRLAAYR
+1100 
-1107 IEYEL
+1107 YE
-1112 KTGYYYQ
+1112 
-1119 LTSILGDI
+1119 
-1127 MDFGVDVLYTDKS
+1127 
-1140 IVSEYLNKAGISS
+1140 
-1153 ETTGLFGDAFSTIK
+1153 
-1167 FATFVSNIVVDMGDF
+1167 
-1182 VKQAA
+1182 
-1187 YTQGYGELSALYS
+1187 
-1200 LKLENDKNAFLNRQS
+1200 
-1215 YENAWT
+1215 
-1221 FFEDYTMLWN
+1221 
-1231 LRKMG
+1231 
-1236 EEQYLGMNEVK
+1236 
-1247 MYLFSKVP
+1247 SK
-1255 TLNYDMKV
+1255 
-1263 EIVKDTLSELEKCKF
+1263 
-1278 NIPSQYTIPA
+1278 
-1288 SIQYSEKAVIHCP
+1288 
-1301 VNVAVCLK
+1301 
-1309 NGKQIAY
+1309 
-1316 LKDGT
+1316 
-1321 ESDVTNSYGRFA
+1321 
-1333 VVREAYS
+1333 
-1340 GEYVKVVCL
+1340 L
-1349 KDKENVEFKIIGTA
+1349 KDKFSSKLFDLLIYPSKKAVAKCPVDIYVYNSNNVLVGSIISDKASIFGDGVALWTVGDDKYVQLFNDTYQLVYKATGTGTMDISIYDQLTNNYDYRNCEFIQIPLSQDMEYSQYINGELMTNVENYKLTSNDGGEIRATKEQDLFETTTII
-1363 DGTMQMEFATSDDK
+1363 
-1377 TTGNIYKIREVTVSS
+1377 
-1392 KSVIQTTV
+1392 
-1400 SDIVNKNVYYVD
+1400 
-1412 KDGDGKVDEK
+1412 EK
-1422 GNFVVTDD
+1422 
-1430 TSCNPVPTPLPTI
+1430 PTPTPTVTPEPSETPI
-1443 TVTPTPTSSPIHKP
+1443 PEPTATPTVTPEPSETPTPEPTVTPTEKP
-1457 VTPNLKIV
+1457 KMPKLENI
-1465 IPTYNVITF
+1465 IPAYNAITF
-1474 KWSAVS
+1474 KWSTVS

-1506 YKDRDTKA
+1506 YKDKDTKA
-1514 GYKYSYTVKA
+1514 GYKYSYTVKT

-1531 KVYSGYDKKGLSGK
+1531 KVYSGYDKRGLSGK
-1545 LNTTVSLKAKN
+1545 LNTTVSLKIKN

-1583 YSKIKTI
+1583 YSKIKII

-1595 LKYIDKKVKSG
+1595 LKYTDKKVKKG
-1606 KSYYY
+1606 KTYYY
-1611 KVIPF
+1611 KVVPF
-1616 RKINGK
+1616 RKISGK
-1622 AVKGAYSKIKS
+1622 AVKGASSAVKS
-1633 IALREANMNPNSD
+1633 IAFKKKDVKPTESQSSAWKYPEAV
-1646 GKYSIAAQKL
+1646 QKL
-1656 IDYLLKNG
+1656 IDYLIKNG
-1664 EKWKDSSGGIDY
+1664 QEWTDSSNGTNYMI
-1676 TIHHLEVGNG
+1676 ISPKVGNG
-1686 SVTFQY
+1686 SVTLQY
-1692 QSAHDDQ
+1692 QKARGDQ
-1699 KSVLWMSY
+1699 KSMLWMAYSV
-1707 NLGLEINSKSRE
+1707 NEEINSQNRE
-1719 CITLQWLEQ
+1719 VITLFWGEGYQL
-1728 DNSDFSRK
+1728 DNSKGEISVDYRINNNDNSVEGKMAANDFTKETNVRF
-1736 NEILVNYMING
+1736 YG
-1747 NDDSVGI
+1747 N
-1754 SISADSFTRKS
+1754 
-1765 KIEFH
+1765 
-1770 NWSLKDYTLEQMN
+1770 NLKDYTLKQIS
-1783 EKANKRLQEAMPLFE
+1783 EKGNKLLQEALPLFE
-1798 SCLKKGDSDVTMTDL
+1798 SCLKQGDSGVTMKDL
-1813 GFTKYSF
+1813 GFKKYNFH

>member
-238 PNSVTSIGDNAFY
+238 PNSVTSIGDYAFGECSSLNSIEIPNSVTSIGDYAFY

-270 NAFYLCHSLN
+270 NAFY
-280 SIEIP
+280 
-285 NSVTSIGDY
+285 
-294 AFYECS
+294 ECS
-300 SLNRIEIPNSITS
+300 SLNSIEIPNSITS
-313 IGHNA
+313 IGDNA

-363 VFCECSSLNRIEI
+363 VFCECSSLNSIEI

-491 NGVTSIGDKMFSG
+491 NGVTSIGDNMFSG

-509 RIEIP
+509 SIEIP

-786 ICTFTPIGDGNEA
+786 ICTFTPIGDGNES

-804 TSPNGQSISISIGK
+804 TSPNGQKFKISVGKQSSSVKSLQMEAAFGDKTKEKTLHWTKDGYNEKEVEVNVKISNLTDWTHLNEISVDLKNLKMFKIKDASGVTNIGSDYTYKLNMDQSIAKGETITVK
-818 ESIGT
+818 LT
-823 FNRDIDQYVLSEVK
+823 LVK
-837 KYTNNK
+837 K
-843 FYAQYDAIMSA
+843 
-854 KISGDEK
+854 
-861 LRRLNE
+861 
-867 LFSNAGI
+867 
-874 TDVKEG
+874 G
-880 VQYISDVSSHQ
+880 V
-891 RSYRYLTTNEI
+891 TWWKPN
-902 YCAYNFLEWLYDGT
+902 DG
-916 LGNLRRGLLYADGL
+916 NMYS
-930 IFNGEIFDY
+930 GEIFATASGNDTKGDVVSGSAALNVNY
-939 TDLSTFTEADYPGV
+939 KNDLKTQKSGEEIAEQEAEKNAEQSLADAVDAFTDLSDKMVLDPNIETYIGHNQFEALKLLIYSEIAMANVSKEYFTASGFSEKVAERIMQVFLGYEKPKFGIASKEVPIDVVVQGLNNQLYQFRFDCKVDVYSYSGKKFGINGGITTKMWMVSKPNQKLQEISCAKGMINEANLDDFCQSLWKVAESSIKSAY
-953 KKNKALLKK
+953 KKVWGSDADKLVNEIIEGSIDSIASK
-962 ILEMDNSNIGTTTFK
+962 G
-977 NANTLAKYLKNI
+977 AKY
-989 LSLNGIKSTD
+989 G
-999 EMNRVMDEIVNCTS
+999 
-1013 AEKLNGLQ
+1013 
-1021 NQFVELLSKEL
+1021 
-1032 KHNNKG
+1032 
-1038 TVYFDGELFSKAL
+1038 
-1051 GKSAKILKF
+1051 
-1060 GGALAEDITAV
+1060 
-1071 INLESD
+1071 
-1077 LEKYNKNS
+1077 LEKPIQMVLK
-1085 RFLQNIYQNKDVSFE
+1085 RF
-1100 MRLAAYR
+1100 
-1107 IEYEL
+1107 YE
-1112 KTGYYYQ
+1112 
-1119 LTSILGDI
+1119 
-1127 MDFGVDVLYTDKS
+1127 
-1140 IVSEYLNKAGISS
+1140 
-1153 ETTGLFGDAFSTIK
+1153 
-1167 FATFVSNIVVDMGDF
+1167 
-1182 VKQAA
+1182 
-1187 YTQGYGELSALYS
+1187 
-1200 LKLENDKNAFLNRQS
+1200 
-1215 YENAWT
+1215 
-1221 FFEDYTMLWN
+1221 
-1231 LRKMG
+1231 
-1236 EEQYLGMNEVK
+1236 
-1247 MYLFSKVP
+1247 SK
-1255 TLNYDMKV
+1255 
-1263 EIVKDTLSELEKCKF
+1263 
-1278 NIPSQYTIPA
+1278 
-1288 SIQYSEKAVIHCP
+1288 
-1301 VNVAVCLK
+1301 
-1309 NGKQIAY
+1309 
-1316 LKDGT
+1316 
-1321 ESDVTNSYGRFA
+1321 
-1333 VVREAYS
+1333 
-1340 GEYVKVVCL
+1340 L
-1349 KDKENVEFKIIGTA
+1349 KDKFSSKLFDLLIYPSKKAVAKCPVDIYVYNSNNVLVGSIISDKASIFGDGVALWTVGDDKYVQLFNDTYQLVYKATGTGTMDISIYDQLTNNYDYRNCEFIQIPLSQDMEYSQYINGELMTNVENYKLTSNDGGEIRATKEQDLFETTTII
-1363 DGTMQMEFATSDDK
+1363 
-1377 TTGNIYKIREVTVSS
+1377 
-1392 KSVIQTTV
+1392 
-1400 SDIVNKNVYYVD
+1400 
-1412 KDGDGKVDEK
+1412 EK
-1422 GNFVVTDD
+1422 
-1430 TSCNPVPTPLPTI
+1430 PTPTPTVTPEPSETPI
-1443 TVTPTPTSSPIHKP
+1443 PEPTATPTVTPEPSETPTPEPTVTPTEKP
-1457 VTPNLKIV
+1457 KMPKLENI
-1465 IPTYNVITF
+1465 IPAYNAITF
-1474 KWSAVS
+1474 KWSTVS
-1480 NADGYQ
+1480 NVDGYQ

-1506 YKDRDTKA
+1506 YKDKDTKA
-1514 GYKYSYTVKA
+1514 GYKYSYTVKT

-1545 LNTTVSLKAKN
+1545 LNTTVSLKIKN

-1578 SKKGK
+1578 SKNGK

-1595 LKYIDKKVKSG
+1595 LKYTDKKVKLG
-1606 KSYYY
+1606 KTYYY

-1616 RKINGK
+1616 KKISGK
-1622 AVKGAYSKIKS
+1622 SVKSASSEIKS
-1633 IALREANMNPNSD
+1633 IVLKKIDSKPISTPDSTWENS
-1646 GKYSIAAQKL
+1646 AVAQKL
-1656 IDYLLKNG
+1656 ISYLKKNG
-1664 EKWKDSSGGIDY
+1664 MKWQDSSGGTNYTIDY
-1676 TIHHLEVGNG
+1676 LKVGKG
-1686 SVTFQY
+1686 SVTLQY
-1692 QSAHDDQ
+1692 QNAHGDQ
-1699 KSVLWMSY
+1699 KSMLWMSY
-1707 NLGLEINSKSRE
+1707 SLNLEINSKNRE
-1719 CITLQWLEQ
+1719 VVTLFWGDQYNSKDSKENEVNIDYRVNSN
-1728 DNSDFSRK
+1728 DNSVVGS
-1736 NEILVNYMING
+1736 ILT
-1747 NDDSVGI
+1747 S
-1754 SISADSFTRKS
+1754 SFTEKS
-1765 KIEFH
+1765 KVKFY
-1770 NWSLKDYTLEQMN
+1770 NNYLKDYTLEQMS
-1783 EKANKRLQEAMPLFE
+1783 EKGNSCLQEALPLFE
-1798 SCLKKGDSDVTMTDL
+1798 SCLKKGDSGVTMADL
-1813 GFTKYSF
+1813 GFTEYNFSN